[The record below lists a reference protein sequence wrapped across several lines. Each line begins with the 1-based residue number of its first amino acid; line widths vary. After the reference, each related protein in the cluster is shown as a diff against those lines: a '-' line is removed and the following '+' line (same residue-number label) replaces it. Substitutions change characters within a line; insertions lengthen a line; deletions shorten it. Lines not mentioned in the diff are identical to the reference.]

1 MKWNQLLRKEFTEI
15 IKSKKILIPIIAVL
29 FVPILY
35 AGMFL
40 WAFWDPYKQLDD
52 LPVAVVN
59 LDKGAVFDGKPIEV
73 GKGLVDNLKDNK
85 SFKWEFVSEKEAKK
99 GMEGRKYYMLVR
111 IPDDF
116 SSNAT
121 TLLKDDPKPLN
132 LEYIPNESL
141 NFLSSQIGG
150 TAIEKIKGEV
160 ASTLTKTYAE
170 KMFDSIQ
177 DVSKGLADGAEG
189 ANKLHDGSSELH
201 DGSSKV
207 TDGLHTLQGK
217 SGEMKDGVQR
227 LADGSNK
234 LVDGSGKVTNGLN
247 TLNSKT
253 GEMQIGIGKLV
264 DGSGKV
270 TDGLHVLNSNAG
282 IGKLVDGSG
291 KVTDGLHVLN
301 SNAGIGKLVDG
312 SGKVTDGLHALNSN
326 AGIGKLVDGS
336 GQVTNGLNTLNSKTS
351 EMQTG
356 IRKLVD
362 GSGKVAAGLNT
373 LNSKTGEMQKGIG
386 ELRDG
391 SEKVTGGLNK
401 LVSKSGE
408 LKTGTTDLS
417 NGMGKLV
424 EGQTQLEK
432 GSQEIQ
438 KGLQDL
444 NNNIQNSAAGL
455 EEMQSKVPSILN
467 TVNEKIDGAG
477 ANVNQLNELT
487 QSTAGDAKTAAQDV
501 ANLQKQIESL
511 PKEYQEQLQPFI
523 TGAVKSAAT
532 VQKKA
537 AGVAGGTNKLNEE
550 VKQLKGE
557 IHQTT
562 NGLQNKLPNPAGM
575 KALAGGVEKLT
586 NAQNEFVSKFHVFG
600 EGLDKAKIGADKL
613 KDGSVQLID
622 GVTQLQSGSGQV
634 TGGLGMLSERANQM
648 AGGVN
653 QLVDGSSQVTGGLGT
668 LSERANQMAGGINQ
682 LADGSS
688 QVTGGLGTL
697 SVGVTKLADGSNQV
711 TGGLDTLSVGVTKL
725 ADGSNQVTGGLDTLS
740 VGVSKLA
747 DGSSQVTGG
756 LGTLSAGANQMS
768 GGITQLADGS
778 GQVTTGLGTL
788 NGGLNKMS
796 TGSTQLIDGVNK
808 LADGSGKVTDGLVK
822 VNDGSGE
829 LAEKLGEGA
838 EKTGEVKG
846 TDKTYD
852 MFASPVKVKTEKMA
866 EVPNYG
872 TGFTPYFLSLGLFVG
887 ALLLS
892 IVYPLRDTVS
902 VPKSGF
908 SWFISKFGVLL
919 SVGII
924 QAIVADVI
932 LLFGL
937 GVEVQSIPYFI
948 LFSIVTSLAFIALIQ
963 CLVTAFGDAGRFI
976 AIITLIMQLT
986 TSAGTFPLELIPKF
1000 LQPFNAWLPMTYSVS
1015 GLKAVVSSGDFDF
1028 MWQNIGM
1035 LMIFIVVLSLGTIAS
1050 LTLMHKRQF
1059 KNVAENQSVE
1069 A

>member
-1 MKWNQLLRKEFTEI
+1 MKGNQLLRKEFTQI

-73 GKGLVDNLKDNK
+73 GKGLVDNLKDNT

-160 ASTLTKTYAE
+160 SSTLTKTYAE

-217 SGEMKDGVQR
+217 SGEMKDGVQK
-227 LADGSNK
+227 LADGSNKLVDGSGKVTVGLNTLNSKTGEVQIGIGK

-253 GEMQIGIGKLV
+253 SEMQTGIGKLI

-270 TDGLHVLNSNAG
+270 TD
-282 IGKLVDGSG
+282 
-291 KVTDGLHVLN
+291 
-301 SNAGIGKLVDG
+301 
-312 SGKVTDGLHALNSN
+312 
-326 AGIGKLVDGS
+326 
-336 GQVTNGLNTLNSKTS
+336 
-351 EMQTG
+351 
-356 IRKLVD
+356 
-362 GSGKVAAGLNT
+362 GLNT
-373 LNSKTGEMQKGIG
+373 LNSKTGEMQKGID
-386 ELRDG
+386 ELHDG

-417 NGMGKLV
+417 NGMEQLV
-424 EGQTQLEK
+424 GGQRQFEEA
-432 GSQEIQ
+432 SQKIE

-444 NNNIQNSAAGL
+444 NSKVKSSAAAL
-455 EEMQSKVPSILN
+455 EEMQSKGN
-467 TVNEKIDGAG
+467 TVKEKIDGAG

-487 QSTAGDAKTAAQDV
+487 QSTAGDAKNAAQDV

-523 TGAVKSAAT
+523 TSAVKNTAT
-532 VQKKA
+532 VQQKA

-557 IHQTT
+557 INQKTSD
-562 NGLQNKLPNPAGM
+562 GQNKLLNAAELQSLTVDIERLSSAQTGF
-575 KALAGGVEKLT
+575 VEKFQGFGVKLN
-586 NAQNEFVSKFHVFG
+586 NAKEGANTFKNESGH
-600 EGLDKAKIGADKL
+600 LIDAINQLA
-613 KDGSVQLID
+613 DGSD
-622 GVTQLQSGSGQV
+622 KV
-634 TGGLGMLSERANQM
+634 TGGLGALSAGANQM

-653 QLVDGSSQVTGGLGT
+653 QL
-668 LSERANQMAGGINQ
+668 AN
-682 LADGSS
+682 
-688 QVTGGLGTL
+688 
-697 SVGVTKLADGSNQV
+697 
-711 TGGLDTLSVGVTKL
+711 
-725 ADGSNQVTGGLDTLS
+725 
-740 VGVSKLA
+740 
-747 DGSSQVTGG
+747 GSSQVTGG
-756 LGTLSAGANQMS
+756 LGTLSAGANQMA
-768 GGITQLADGS
+768 GGVNQLANGSSQVTGGLGTLSVGTNQMAGGVNQLADGS
-778 GQVTTGLGTL
+778 NQVTTGLGTL

-892 IVYPLRDTVS
+892 IVYPLRDTVG

-924 QAIVADVI
+924 QAVVADII

-976 AIITLIMQLT
+976 AIITLIIQLT

-1015 GLKAVVSSGDFDF
+1015 GLKAVVSSGDFNF

-1050 LTLMHKRQF
+1050 LTWMHKRQF
-1059 KNVAENQSVE
+1059 RNIDENQSIE

>member
-1 MKWNQLLRKEFTEI
+1 MKWHKLLSKEFAEI

-40 WAFWDPYKQLDD
+40 WAFWDPYEQLDD

-59 LDKGAVFDGKPIEV
+59 LDKGAELDGKPIEV

-85 SFKWEFVSEKEAKK
+85 SFKWEFVSEKEAKE

-160 ASTLTKTYAE
+160 SSTLTKTYAE
-170 KMFDSIQ
+170 KMFDSIK

-217 SGEMKDGVQR
+217 SGEMKDGVQK

-234 LVDGSGKVTNGLN
+234 LQDGSGKVTDGLN

-253 GEMQIGIGKLV
+253 GEMQTGIGKLQ

-282 IGKLVDGSG
+282 IGKLQDGSG

-326 AGIGKLVDGS
+326 AGIGKL
-336 GQVTNGLNTLNSKTS
+336 L
-351 EMQTG
+351 
-356 IRKLVD
+356 D
-362 GSGKVAAGLNT
+362 GSGKVTDGLNT

-391 SEKVTGGLNK
+391 SEKVTDGLNK

-417 NGMGKLV
+417 NGMEQLV
-424 EGQTQLEK
+424 GGQSQLEEV
-432 GSQEIQ
+432 SQKIE
-438 KGLQDL
+438 KGLEDL
-444 NNNIQNSAAGL
+444 NRTVKNSAAGL
-455 EEMQSKVPSILN
+455 EEMQSKGPSILN

-523 TGAVKSAAT
+523 TSAVKSTAT
-532 VQKKA
+532 VQQKA
-537 AGVAGGTNKLNEE
+537 TGVASGTNKLNEE

-557 IHQTT
+557 IDQKTSDA
-562 NGLQNKLPNPAGM
+562 QNKLPNTAKLHSLTDGI
-575 KALAGGVEKLT
+575 EKLASAQKGFVENFQGFGKNL
-586 NAQNEFVSKFHVFG
+586 NAAKEGANKFKNESG
-600 EGLDKAKIGADKL
+600 
-613 KDGSVQLID
+613 QLID
-622 GVTQLQSGSGQV
+622 AINQLADGSGKV
-634 TGGLGMLSERANQM
+634 TGGLDTLSAGANQM
-648 AGGVN
+648 AGGVTK
-653 QLVDGSSQVTGGLGT
+653 LADGSSQVTGGLGT
-668 LSERANQMAGGINQ
+668 LSGGVSK
-682 LADGSS
+682 LADGSGK
-688 QVTGGLGTL
+688 VTGGLGTL

-711 TGGLDTLSVGVTKL
+711 TGGLG
-725 ADGSNQVTGGLDTLS
+725 TLS
-740 VGVSKLA
+740 VGVSKLT

-756 LGTLSAGANQMS
+756 LGTLSVGTNKIIGGVNQL
-768 GGITQLADGS
+768 TDGS

-822 VNDGSGE
+822 VNDGSGT

-892 IVYPLRDTVS
+892 IVYPLRDTVG

-932 LLFGL
+932 LLFWL

-948 LFSIVTSLAFIALIQ
+948 LFSIVTSLAFISLIQ

-976 AIITLIMQLT
+976 AIITLIIQLT
-986 TSAGTFPLELIPKF
+986 TSAGTFPLELIPKY

-1015 GLKAVVSSGDFDF
+1015 GLKAVVSSGDFNF
-1028 MWQNIGM
+1028 MWQNIGI

-1050 LTLMHKRQF
+1050 LTWMHKRQF
-1059 KNVAENQSVE
+1059 KNIAENQSIE

>member
-73 GKGLVDNLKDNK
+73 GKGLVDNLKDNT
-85 SFKWEFVSEKEAKK
+85 SFKWEFVSEKEAKQ

-160 ASTLTKTYAE
+160 SSTLTKTYAE

-189 ANKLHDGSSELH
+189 ANKLYDGSSELH

-217 SGEMKDGVQR
+217 SGEMKDGVGK

-270 TDGLHVLNSNAG
+270 T
-282 IGKLVDGSG
+282 
-291 KVTDGLHVLN
+291 
-301 SNAGIGKLVDG
+301 
-312 SGKVTDGLHALNSN
+312 
-326 AGIGKLVDGS
+326 
-336 GQVTNGLNTLNSKTS
+336 NGLNTLNSKTS

-356 IRKLVD
+356 IGKLVD
-362 GSGKVAAGLNT
+362 GSGKVTNGLNT
-373 LNSKTGEMQKGIG
+373 LNSKTG

-408 LKTGTTDLS
+408 LQTGTTDLS

-424 EGQTQLEK
+424 EGKSQLEE
-432 GSQEIQ
+432 GSQAIQ

-444 NNNIQNSAAGL
+444 NSNVQKSAAGL

-523 TGAVKSAAT
+523 TSAVKSTAT
-532 VQKKA
+532 VQQKA

-562 NGLQNKLPNPAGM
+562 NGLQNQLPNPAGV
-575 KALAGGVEKLT
+575 KNLAGGIAKLT
-586 NAQNEFVSKFHVFG
+586 SAQNEFVSKFHGFG
-600 EGLDKAKIGADKL
+600 EGLDNAKIGADKL

-622 GVTQLQSGSGQV
+622 GVTQLQSGSGKV
-634 TGGLGMLSERANQM
+634 TAGLGQLS
-648 AGGVN
+648 GGVN
-653 QLVDGSSQVTGGLGT
+653 QL
-668 LSERANQMAGGINQ
+668 AN
-682 LADGSS
+682 
-688 QVTGGLGTL
+688 
-697 SVGVTKLADGSNQV
+697 
-711 TGGLDTLSVGVTKL
+711 
-725 ADGSNQVTGGLDTLS
+725 
-740 VGVSKLA
+740 
-747 DGSSQVTGG
+747 GSSQVTGG
-756 LGTLSAGANQMS
+756 LGTLSAGANQMA
-768 GGITQLADGS
+768 GGVNQLADGS
-778 GQVTTGLGTL
+778 NQVTTGLGDL
-788 NGGLNKMS
+788 NGGLNQMS

-892 IVYPLRDTVS
+892 IVYPLRDTVG

-976 AIITLIMQLT
+976 AIITLIIQLT

-1028 MWQNIGM
+1028 MWQNVGV

-1050 LTLMHKRQF
+1050 LTWMHKRQF
-1059 KNVAENQSVE
+1059 RNIAENQSIE

>member
-1 MKWNQLLRKEFTEI
+1 MKWHKLLSKEFAEI

-40 WAFWDPYKQLDD
+40 WAFWDPYEQLDD

-59 LDKGAVFDGKPIEV
+59 LDKGAELDGKPIEV

-85 SFKWEFVSEKEAKK
+85 SFKWEFVSEKEAKE

-121 TLLKDDPKPLN
+121 TVLKDDPKPLN

-150 TAIEKIKGEV
+150 TAIEKIKSEV
-160 ASTLTKTYAE
+160 SSTLTKTYAE
-170 KMFDSIQ
+170 KMFDSIK
-177 DVSKGLADGAEG
+177 DVSKGLADGADG
-189 ANKLHDGSSELH
+189 ANKLHDGTGELH

-207 TDGLHTLQGK
+207 TDGLYTLQGK
-217 SGEMKDGVQR
+217 SGEMKDGVQK
-227 LADGSNK
+227 LADGSSK
-234 LVDGSGKVTNGLN
+234 LLDGSGKVTDGLN

-253 GEMQIGIGKLV
+253 GEIQTGIGKL
-264 DGSGKV
+264 
-270 TDGLHVLNSNAG
+270 
-282 IGKLVDGSG
+282 
-291 KVTDGLHVLN
+291 
-301 SNAGIGKLVDG
+301 
-312 SGKVTDGLHALNSN
+312 
-326 AGIGKLVDGS
+326 
-336 GQVTNGLNTLNSKTS
+336 Q
-351 EMQTG
+351 
-356 IRKLVD
+356 
-362 GSGKVAAGLNT
+362 
-373 LNSKTGEMQKGIG
+373 
-386 ELRDG
+386 DG
-391 SEKVTGGLNK
+391 SEKVTGGLNT
-401 LVSKSGE
+401 LVNKSGE
-408 LKTGTTDLS
+408 LKTGTNELA
-417 NGMGKLV
+417 NGMEKLV
-424 EGQTQLEK
+424 GGQSQLE
-432 GSQEIQ
+432 GASQKIE
-438 KGLQDL
+438 KGLQEL
-444 NNNIQNSAAGL
+444 NSTVKNSVAGL
-455 EEMQSKVPSILN
+455 EGMRSKVPSILN

-477 ANVNQLNELT
+477 ENVNQLNEFT

-511 PKEYQEQLQPFI
+511 PKEYQEQLQPYI
-523 TGAVKSAAT
+523 ANATKSTAT
-532 VQKKA
+532 VQQKA
-537 AGVAGGTNKLNEE
+537 IGVAGGTNKLNEE

-557 IHQTT
+557 INQTT
-562 NGLQNKLPNPAGM
+562 SEMQNKLPNSE
-575 KALAGGVEKLT
+575 GVKTLTDGIEKLM
-586 NAQNEFVSKFHVFG
+586 NAQNEFVSKFHGFG
-600 EGLDKAKIGADKL
+600 EGLSNAKVGVDKL
-613 KDGSVQLID
+613 NNGSGQLID
-622 GVTQLQSGSGQV
+622 GVTQLADGSSKV
-634 TGGLGMLSERANQM
+634 TGGLGS
-648 AGGVN
+648 
-653 QLVDGSSQVTGGLGT
+653 
-668 LSERANQMAGGINQ
+668 
-682 LADGSS
+682 
-688 QVTGGLGTL
+688 L
-697 SVGVTKLADGSNQV
+697 SV
-711 TGGLDTLSVGVTKL
+711 
-725 ADGSNQVTGGLDTLS
+725 
-740 VGVSKLA
+740 
-747 DGSSQVTGG
+747 
-756 LGTLSAGANQMS
+756 GANQMT

-778 GQVTTGLGTL
+778 NQVTTGLGTL

-808 LADGSGKVTDGLVK
+808 LTDGSGKVTDGLVK
-822 VNDGSGE
+822 VNDGSGT

-892 IVYPLRDTVS
+892 IVYPLRDTVG

-932 LLFGL
+932 LLFWL

-948 LFSIVTSLAFIALIQ
+948 LFSIVTSLAFISLIQ

-976 AIITLIMQLT
+976 AIITLIIQLT
-986 TSAGTFPLELIPKF
+986 TSAGTFPLELIPKY

-1015 GLKAVVSSGDFDF
+1015 GFKAVVSSGDFNF
-1028 MWQNIGM
+1028 MWQNIGI
-1035 LMIFIVVLSLGTIAS
+1035 LMIFIVVLSIGTIAS

-1059 KNVAENQSVE
+1059 KNIADNQSIE

>member
-73 GKGLVDNLKDNK
+73 GKGLVDNLKDNT

-111 IPDDF
+111 IPDNF

-160 ASTLTKTYAE
+160 SSTLTKTYAE

-217 SGEMKDGVQR
+217 SGEMKDGV
-227 LADGSNK
+227 GK
-234 LVDGSGKVTNGLN
+234 LYDGSGKVTAGLN

-253 GEMQIGIGKLV
+253 GEMQIGVGKLV

-291 KVTDGLHVLN
+291 KVTEGLHALN

-312 SGKVTDGLHALNSN
+312 SGKVTDGL
-326 AGIGKLVDGS
+326 
-336 GQVTNGLNTLNSKTS
+336 NTLNSKTS

-356 IRKLVD
+356 IGKLVD
-362 GSGKVAAGLNT
+362 GSGKVTEGLIT
-373 LNSKTGEMQKGIG
+373 LNSKTGEMQKGID
-386 ELRDG
+386 ELHDG

-417 NGMGKLV
+417 NGMEQLAG
-424 EGQTQLEK
+424 GQSQLEEA
-432 GSQEIQ
+432 SQKIE

-444 NNNIQNSAAGL
+444 NSKVKSSAAAL
-455 EEMQSKVPSILN
+455 DEMQSKGPSILN

-477 ANVNQLNELT
+477 ANVNQLHELT

-523 TGAVKSAAT
+523 TSAVKSTAT
-532 VQKKA
+532 VQQKA

-557 IHQTT
+557 INQKT
-562 NGLQNKLPNPAGM
+562 GDGQSKLPNPAELKSLTVGIDQLSSAQ
-575 KALAGGVEKLT
+575 KGFVEKF
-586 NAQNEFVSKFHVFG
+586 QGFG
-600 EGLDKAKIGADKL
+600 AKLNTAKEGANKL
-613 KDGSVQLID
+613 KNESGQLID
-622 GVTQLQSGSGQV
+622 AINQLADGSGKV
-634 TGGLGMLSERANQM
+634 TGGLDKLSAGANQM

-653 QLVDGSSQVTGGLGT
+653 QLADGSSQVTGGLGT
-668 LSERANQMAGGINQ
+668 LSAGANQMVGGVNQ

-697 SVGVTKLADGSNQV
+697 SVGVTKLADGSSQV
-711 TGGLDTLSVGVTKL
+711 TGGLGTVSVGVSKL
-725 ADGSNQVTGGLDTLS
+725 ADGSNQVTGGL
-740 VGVSKLA
+740 
-747 DGSSQVTGG
+747 
-756 LGTLSAGANQMS
+756 GTLSAGAGQMT
-768 GGITQLADGS
+768 GGITQLANGS
-778 GQVTTGLGTL
+778 DQVTTGLSAL
-788 NGGLNKMS
+788 S

-892 IVYPLRDTVS
+892 IVYPLRDTVG

-976 AIITLIMQLT
+976 AIITLIIQLT

-1015 GLKAVVSSGDFDF
+1015 GLKAVVSSGDFNF
-1028 MWQNIGM
+1028 MWQNVGI

-1050 LTLMHKRQF
+1050 LTWMHKRQF
-1059 KNVAENQSVE
+1059 RNIAENQSIE

>member
-1 MKWNQLLRKEFTEI
+1 MKGNQLLRKEFTQI

-73 GKGLVDNLKDNK
+73 GKGLVDNLKDNT

-121 TLLKDDPKPLN
+121 TLLKDEPKPLN

-189 ANKLHDGSSELH
+189 ASKLHDGSNELH

-207 TDGLHTLQGK
+207 TDGLHALQGK
-217 SGEMKDGVQR
+217 SGEMKDGVQK

-247 TLNSKT
+247 VLNSKT
-253 GEMQIGIGKLV
+253 GEMQVGIGKLV

-291 KVTDGLHVLN
+291 KVT
-301 SNAGIGKLVDG
+301 
-312 SGKVTDGLHALNSN
+312 
-326 AGIGKLVDGS
+326 
-336 GQVTNGLNTLNSKTS
+336 NGLNMLNSKTS

-356 IRKLVD
+356 IGKLQD
-362 GSGKVAAGLNT
+362 GSQKVTAGLNT
-373 LNSKTGEMQKGIG
+373 LDGKTGEMQTGIG
-386 ELRDG
+386 KLQDG
-391 SEKVTGGLNK
+391 SKKVTNGLNT
-401 LVSKSGE
+401 LVSQSGE
-408 LKTGTTDLS
+408 LKTGTIDLS
-417 NGMGKLV
+417 NGMEQLV
-424 EGQTQLEK
+424 GGQRQLE
-432 GSQEIQ
+432 GASQKIE
-438 KGLQDL
+438 KGLEDL
-444 NNNIQNSAAGL
+444 DRTVKNSAADL
-455 EEMQSKVPSILN
+455 KEMQSKGPSILN
-467 TVNEKIDGAG
+467 TVNEKINGAG
-477 ANVNQLNELT
+477 ANVNQLNEFT
-487 QSTAGDAKTAAQDV
+487 QSTAGDAKNAAQDV

-523 TGAVKSAAT
+523 TSAVKSTAT
-532 VQKKA
+532 VQQKA

-550 VKQLKGE
+550 VKQLKSE
-557 IHQTT
+557 INQKT
-562 NGLQNKLPNPAGM
+562 GDSQNKLPNT
-575 KALAGGVEKLT
+575 EKLDSLT
-586 NAQNEFVSKFHVFG
+586 NSIEKLVGVQKVFIGDFQEFGKKLNEAKEGANKFKNESG
-600 EGLDKAKIGADKL
+600 
-613 KDGSVQLID
+613 QLID
-622 GVTQLQSGSGQV
+622 AINQLADGSGKV
-634 TGGLGMLSERANQM
+634 TGGLDILSAGANQM

-653 QLVDGSSQVTGGLGT
+653 QLADGSSQVTGGLDT
-668 LSERANQMAGGINQ
+668 LSAGANQMAGGVNQ

-697 SVGVTKLADGSNQV
+697 SVGVTKLADGS
-711 TGGLDTLSVGVTKL
+711 
-725 ADGSNQVTGGLDTLS
+725 
-740 VGVSKLA
+740 
-747 DGSSQVTGG
+747 SQVTGG
-756 LGTLSAGANQMS
+756 LGTLSVGANQMA
-768 GGITQLADGS
+768 GGVTQLADGS
-778 GQVTTGLGTL
+778 GQVTTGLGNL

-892 IVYPLRDTVS
+892 IVYPLRDTVG

-924 QAIVADVI
+924 QAVVADVI

-976 AIITLIMQLT
+976 AIITLIIQLT

-1028 MWQNIGM
+1028 MWQNVGV

-1050 LTLMHKRQF
+1050 LTWMHKRQF
-1059 KNVAENQSVE
+1059 KNIAENQSVE

>member
-1 MKWNQLLRKEFTEI
+1 MKGNQLLRKEFTEI

-121 TLLKDDPKPLN
+121 TLLKDNPKPLN

-150 TAIEKIKGEV
+150 TAIEKIKTEV
-160 ASTLTKTYAE
+160 SSTLTKTYAE

-217 SGEMKDGVQR
+217 SGEMKDGVQK

-234 LVDGSGKVTNGLN
+234 LQDGSGKVTAGLN
-247 TLNSKT
+247 TLNSKN
-253 GEMQIGIGKLV
+253 GIGKLQ

-270 TDGLHVLNSNAG
+270 TDGLN
-282 IGKLVDGSG
+282 
-291 KVTDGLHVLN
+291 
-301 SNAGIGKLVDG
+301 
-312 SGKVTDGLHALNSN
+312 
-326 AGIGKLVDGS
+326 
-336 GQVTNGLNTLNSKTS
+336 
-351 EMQTG
+351 M
-356 IRKLVD
+356 
-362 GSGKVAAGLNT
+362 
-373 LNSKTGEMQKGIG
+373 LNSKTGEMQKGIS

-391 SEKVTGGLNK
+391 SEKVTNGLSI
-401 LVSKSGE
+401 LVSKTGE
-408 LKTGTTDLS
+408 LQTGTTELS
-417 NGMGKLV
+417 NGMEKLAG
-424 EGQTQLEK
+424 GQSQLEK

-438 KGLQDL
+438 KGLQEL
-444 NNNIQNSAAGL
+444 NNKVQNSVAGL
-455 EEMQSKVPSILN
+455 GEMQSKVPSILN
-467 TVNEKIDGAG
+467 TVTEKIDGAVE
-477 ANVNQLNELT
+477 NVNQLNELT
-487 QSTAGDAKTAAQDV
+487 QSTARDAKTAVQDV

-523 TGAVKSAAT
+523 TNAVKSTAT
-532 VQKKA
+532 VQQKA

-557 IHQTT
+557 ISEKTSGMQS
-562 NGLQNKLPNPAGM
+562 KMPNPEEVGNLTSGI
-575 KALAGGVEKLT
+575 KTLT
-586 NAQNEFVSKFHVFG
+586 NAQNEFVSKFHGLG
-600 EGLDKAKIGADKL
+600 EGLGNAKVGADKL
-613 KDGSVQLID
+613 KNGSGQLID
-622 GVTQLQSGSGQV
+622 GVNQLFDGSGK
-634 TGGLGMLSERANQM
+634 
-648 AGGVN
+648 
-653 QLVDGSSQVTGGLGT
+653 VTGGLGT
-668 LSERANQMAGGINQ
+668 LSVGANQMAGGINQ

-711 TGGLDTLSVGVTKL
+711 T
-725 ADGSNQVTGGLDTLS
+725 
-740 VGVSKLA
+740 
-747 DGSSQVTGG
+747 
-756 LGTLSAGANQMS
+756 
-768 GGITQLADGS
+768 
-778 GQVTTGLGTL
+778 TGLGTL

-808 LADGSGKVTDGLVK
+808 LADGSGQVTDGLVK

-852 MFASPVKVKTEKMA
+852 MFANPVKVKTEKMA

-892 IVYPLRDTVS
+892 IVYPLRDTVG

-908 SWFISKFGVLL
+908 SWFLSKFGVLL

-924 QAIVADVI
+924 QAVVADVI

-948 LFSIVTSLAFIALIQ
+948 LFSIITSLAFIALIQ

-976 AIITLIMQLT
+976 AIITLIIQLT
-986 TSAGTFPLELIPKF
+986 TSAGTFPLELIPKL

-1015 GLKAVVSSGDFDF
+1015 GLKAVVSSGDFNF
-1028 MWQNIGM
+1028 MWQNIGI
-1035 LMIFIVVLSLGTIAS
+1035 LMIFIVVLSIGTIAS
-1050 LTLMHKRQF
+1050 LTWMHKRQF
-1059 KNVAENQSVE
+1059 KNIAENQSVE

>member
-73 GKGLVDNLKDNK
+73 GKGLVDNLKDNT

-111 IPDDF
+111 IPDNF

-160 ASTLTKTYAE
+160 SSTLTKTYAE

-217 SGEMKDGVQR
+217 SGEMKDGVQK

-270 TDGLHVLNSNAG
+270 T
-282 IGKLVDGSG
+282 
-291 KVTDGLHVLN
+291 
-301 SNAGIGKLVDG
+301 
-312 SGKVTDGLHALNSN
+312 
-326 AGIGKLVDGS
+326 
-336 GQVTNGLNTLNSKTS
+336 
-351 EMQTG
+351 
-356 IRKLVD
+356 
-362 GSGKVAAGLNT
+362 AGLNT
-373 LNSKTGEMQKGIG
+373 LNNKTGEMQKGIG
-386 ELRDG
+386 ELHDG
-391 SEKVTGGLNK
+391 SEKVTAGLNK

-408 LKTGTTDLS
+408 LQKGTTDLS

-424 EGQTQLEK
+424 EGQSQLEE
-432 GSQEIQ
+432 GSQAIQ

-444 NNNIQNSAAGL
+444 NSNVQKSAAGL

-487 QSTAGDAKTAAQDV
+487 QSTAGDAKTATQDV

-523 TGAVKSAAT
+523 TSAVKSTAT
-532 VQKKA
+532 VQQKA

-557 IHQTT
+557 IHQKT
-562 NGLQNKLPNPAGM
+562 NGLQNQLPNPAGV
-575 KALAGGVEKLT
+575 KNLAGGIAKLT
-586 NAQNEFVSKFHVFG
+586 SAQNEFVSKFHGFG
-600 EGLDKAKIGADKL
+600 EGLDNAKIGADKL

-622 GVTQLQSGSGQV
+622 GVAQLQSGSGKV
-634 TGGLGMLSERANQM
+634 TAGLGQLSAGANQM
-648 AGGVN
+648 AGGV
-653 QLVDGSSQVTGGLGT
+653 
-668 LSERANQMAGGINQ
+668 NQ

-697 SVGVTKLADGSNQV
+697 SVGANQMAGGVNQLADGSN
-711 TGGLDTLSVGVTKL
+711 
-725 ADGSNQVTGGLDTLS
+725 
-740 VGVSKLA
+740 
-747 DGSSQVTGG
+747 
-756 LGTLSAGANQMS
+756 
-768 GGITQLADGS
+768 
-778 GQVTTGLGTL
+778 QVTTGLGTL

-892 IVYPLRDTVS
+892 IVYPLRDTVG

-924 QAIVADVI
+924 QAIVADII

-976 AIITLIMQLT
+976 AIITLIIQLT

-1015 GLKAVVSSGDFDF
+1015 GLKAVVSSGDFNF
-1028 MWQNIGM
+1028 MWQNIGI

-1050 LTLMHKRQF
+1050 LTWMHKRQF
-1059 KNVAENQSVE
+1059 RNIAENQSIE

>member
-1 MKWNQLLRKEFTEI
+1 MKGNQLLRKEFTQI

-73 GKGLVDNLKDNK
+73 GKGLVDNLKDNT

-121 TLLKDDPKPLN
+121 TLLKDEPKPLN

-189 ANKLHDGSSELH
+189 ASKLHDGSSELH

-217 SGEMKDGVQR
+217 SGEMKDGVQK

-291 KVTDGLHVLN
+291 KVT
-301 SNAGIGKLVDG
+301 
-312 SGKVTDGLHALNSN
+312 
-326 AGIGKLVDGS
+326 
-336 GQVTNGLNTLNSKTS
+336 NGLNTLNSKTG

-356 IRKLVD
+356 IGKLID
-362 GSGKVAAGLNT
+362 GSGKVTDGLNT
-373 LNSKTGEMQKGIG
+373 LNSKTGEMQKGID
-386 ELRDG
+386 ELHDG

-408 LKTGTTDLS
+408 LKIGTTDLS
-417 NGMGKLV
+417 NGMEALV
-424 EGQTQLEK
+424 EGQRQLEK
-432 GSQEIQ
+432 WSQEIQ

-444 NNNIQNSAAGL
+444 SSNVQKSTAAL
-455 EEMQSKVPSILN
+455 EEMQSKDPAILS

-487 QSTAGDAKTAAQDV
+487 QSTARDAKNAAQDV
-501 ANLQKQIESL
+501 ADLQKQIESL
-511 PKEYQEQLQPFI
+511 PKEYQEQLQPFV
-523 TGAVKSAAT
+523 TSAIKNTTT
-532 VQKKA
+532 VQQKA

-557 IHQTT
+557 INQKTG
-562 NGLQNKLPNPAGM
+562 NGQSKLPNPAELQSLTVGIERLSS
-575 KALAGGVEKLT
+575 AQTGFVEKFQGFGVKLN
-586 NAQNEFVSKFHVFG
+586 NAKEGANTLKNESGH
-600 EGLDKAKIGADKL
+600 LIDAINQLA
-613 KDGSVQLID
+613 DGSD
-622 GVTQLQSGSGQV
+622 KV
-634 TGGLGMLSERANQM
+634 TGGLGALSAGANQM

-653 QLVDGSSQVTGGLGT
+653 QL
-668 LSERANQMAGGINQ
+668 AN
-682 LADGSS
+682 
-688 QVTGGLGTL
+688 
-697 SVGVTKLADGSNQV
+697 
-711 TGGLDTLSVGVTKL
+711 
-725 ADGSNQVTGGLDTLS
+725 
-740 VGVSKLA
+740 
-747 DGSSQVTGG
+747 GSSQVTGG
-756 LGTLSAGANQMS
+756 LGTLSAGANQMA
-768 GGITQLADGS
+768 GGVNQLANGSSQVTGGLGTLSVGVSKLADGSKQVTGGLGTLSVGVNQMAGGVTQLADGS
-778 GQVTTGLGTL
+778 GQVTTGIGTL

-892 IVYPLRDTVS
+892 IVYPLRDTVG

-924 QAIVADVI
+924 QAVVADVI

-976 AIITLIMQLT
+976 AIITLIIQLT

-1015 GLKAVVSSGDFDF
+1015 GLKAVVSSGDFNF
-1028 MWQNIGM
+1028 MWQNVGV

-1050 LTLMHKRQF
+1050 LTWMHKRQF
-1059 KNVAENQSVE
+1059 KNIAENQSVE

>member
-1 MKWNQLLRKEFTEI
+1 MKGNQLLRKEFTEI

-217 SGEMKDGVQR
+217 SGEIQTGI
-227 LADGSNK
+227 GK
-234 LVDGSGKVTNGLN
+234 LFDGSGKVTAGLN

-270 TDGLHVLNSNAG
+270 TNGLNTLNSKTSEMQAG

-291 KVTDGLHVLN
+291 KVTD
-301 SNAGIGKLVDG
+301 
-312 SGKVTDGLHALNSN
+312 
-326 AGIGKLVDGS
+326 
-336 GQVTNGLNTLNSKTS
+336 
-351 EMQTG
+351 
-356 IRKLVD
+356 
-362 GSGKVAAGLNT
+362 GLNT

-386 ELRDG
+386 ELHDG
-391 SEKVTGGLNK
+391 SEKLTGGLNK

-408 LKTGTTDLS
+408 LQTGTTDLS
-417 NGMGKLV
+417 NGMEQLV
-424 EGQTQLEK
+424 GGQNQLEVA
-432 GSQEIQ
+432 SQKIE

-444 NNNIQNSAAGL
+444 NSKVKSSAAGL
-455 EEMQSKVPSILN
+455 EEIQSKGPSILN

-487 QSTAGDAKTAAQDV
+487 QSTAGDAKNAEQEV
-501 ANLQKQIESL
+501 VNLQKQIESL

-523 TGAVKSAAT
+523 TSAVKSTAT
-532 VQKKA
+532 VQQKA

-557 IHQTT
+557 INQKTSDA
-562 NGLQNKLPNPAGM
+562 QNKLPNTAKLDSLTEGI
-575 KALAGGVEKLT
+575 EKLAS
-586 NAQNEFVSKFHVFG
+586 AQKGFVENFQGFGKNLNVAKEGANKFKNESG
-600 EGLDKAKIGADKL
+600 
-613 KDGSVQLID
+613 QLID
-622 GVTQLQSGSGQV
+622 AINQLADGSGKV
-634 TGGLGMLSERANQM
+634 TGGLGALSAGANQM
-648 AGGVN
+648 AGGVH
-653 QLVDGSSQVTGGLGT
+653 QLADGSSQVTGGLGQ
-668 LSERANQMAGGINQ
+668 LSAGANQMAGGVNQ

-697 SVGVTKLADGSNQV
+697 SVG
-711 TGGLDTLSVGVTKL
+711 
-725 ADGSNQVTGGLDTLS
+725 
-740 VGVSKLA
+740 
-747 DGSSQVTGG
+747 
-756 LGTLSAGANQMS
+756 ANQMA
-768 GGITQLADGS
+768 GGVNQLADGS

-788 NGGLNKMS
+788 S

-892 IVYPLRDTVS
+892 IVYPLRDTVG

-948 LFSIVTSLAFIALIQ
+948 LFSIITSLAFIALIQ

-1028 MWQNIGM
+1028 MWKNIGI
-1035 LMIFIVVLSLGTIAS
+1035 LMIFIVVLSFGTIVS
-1050 LTLMHKRQF
+1050 LTLMHKRKF
-1059 KNVAENQSVE
+1059 KNVLENQSVE

>member
-73 GKGLVDNLKDNK
+73 GKGLVDNLKDNT

-111 IPDDF
+111 IPNDF

-160 ASTLTKTYAE
+160 SSTLTKTYAE

-217 SGEMKDGVQR
+217 SGEMKDGAQK

-234 LVDGSGKVTNGLN
+234 LVAGSGKVTSGLN
-247 TLNSKT
+247 TLS
-253 GEMQIGIGKLV
+253 
-264 DGSGKV
+264 
-270 TDGLHVLNSNAG
+270 
-282 IGKLVDGSG
+282 
-291 KVTDGLHVLN
+291 
-301 SNAGIGKLVDG
+301 
-312 SGKVTDGLHALNSN
+312 
-326 AGIGKLVDGS
+326 
-336 GQVTNGLNTLNSKTS
+336 
-351 EMQTG
+351 
-356 IRKLVD
+356 
-362 GSGKVAAGLNT
+362 
-373 LNSKTGEMQKGIG
+373 SKTGEMQKGIS

-391 SEKVTGGLNK
+391 SEKVTNGLS
-401 LVSKSGE
+401 LLASKTGE
-408 LKTGTTDLS
+408 LKTGTTELS
-417 NGMGKLV
+417 NGMEKLAG
-424 EGQTQLEK
+424 GQIQLEK

-438 KGLQDL
+438 KGLQELDSKVK
-444 NNNIQNSAAGL
+444 ISAAGL
-455 EEMQSKVPSILN
+455 EEMQAKVPTILN
-467 TVNEKIDGAG
+467 KVNEKIDGAEK
-477 ANVNQLNELT
+477 NVNQLNGFT
-487 QSTAGDAKTAAQDV
+487 QSTAGDAKNAAQDV

-511 PKEYQEQLQPFI
+511 PKEYQEQLQPYI
-523 TGAVKSAAT
+523 TNAAKSTAT
-532 VQKKA
+532 VQQK
-537 AGVAGGTNKLNEE
+537 VAVVSGGTKQLNEE
-550 VKQLKGE
+550 VNQLKGE
-557 IHQTT
+557 INQKASEM
-562 NGLQNKLPNPAGM
+562 QNKLPNS
-575 KALAGGVEKLT
+575 GGINTLTDGITKLM
-586 NAQNEFVSKFHVFG
+586 NAQNEFVSKFHGFG
-600 EGLDKAKIGADKL
+600 EGLNNAKVGANNLNKASD
-613 KDGSVQLID
+613 QLID
-622 GVTQLQSGSGQV
+622 GVTQL
-634 TGGLGMLSERANQM
+634 
-648 AGGVN
+648 
-653 QLVDGSSQVTGGLGT
+653 
-668 LSERANQMAGGINQ
+668 
-682 LADGSS
+682 ADGSS
-688 QVTGGLGTL
+688 
-697 SVGVTKLADGSNQV
+697 K
-711 TGGLDTLSVGVTKL
+711 
-725 ADGSNQVTGGLDTLS
+725 
-740 VGVSKLA
+740 
-747 DGSSQVTGG
+747 VTGG

-768 GGITQLADGS
+768 GGITQLTDGS
-778 GQVTTGLGTL
+778 SQVTTGLGTL
-788 NGGLNKMS
+788 NGGLNQMS

-892 IVYPLRDTVS
+892 IVYPLRDTVG

-932 LLFGL
+932 LLFEL

-1028 MWQNIGM
+1028 MWQNIGV

-1059 KNVAENQSVE
+1059 KNIAENQSAE

>member
-73 GKGLVDNLKDNK
+73 GKGLVDNLKDNT

-111 IPDDF
+111 IPNDF

-160 ASTLTKTYAE
+160 SSTLTKTYAE

-217 SGEMKDGVQR
+217 SGEMKDGVGK

-234 LVDGSGKVTNGLN
+234 LVDGSGKVTAGLN

-270 TDGLHVLNSNAG
+270 T
-282 IGKLVDGSG
+282 
-291 KVTDGLHVLN
+291 
-301 SNAGIGKLVDG
+301 
-312 SGKVTDGLHALNSN
+312 
-326 AGIGKLVDGS
+326 
-336 GQVTNGLNTLNSKTS
+336 NGLNTLISKT
-351 EMQTG
+351 
-356 IRKLVD
+356 
-362 GSGKVAAGLNT
+362 
-373 LNSKTGEMQKGIG
+373 G

-391 SEKVTGGLNK
+391 SEKVTDGLNK

-417 NGMGKLV
+417 NGMEQLV
-424 EGQTQLEK
+424 GGQSQLEEA
-432 GSQEIQ
+432 SQKIE

-444 NNNIQNSAAGL
+444 NSKVKNSAAAL
-455 EEMQSKVPSILN
+455 EEMQSKGPSILN
-467 TVNEKIDGAG
+467 TVNEKIDEAG

-487 QSTAGDAKTAAQDV
+487 QSTAGDAKNAAQDV

-523 TGAVKSAAT
+523 TSAVKSTAT
-532 VQKKA
+532 VQQKA

-557 IHQTT
+557 IHQKT
-562 NGLQNKLPNPAGM
+562 NGLQNKLPNPAGV
-575 KALAGGVEKLT
+575 KTLVGGIEKLT
-586 NAQNEFVSKFHVFG
+586 NAQNEFVSKFHGFG
-600 EGLDKAKIGADKL
+600 EGLDNAKIGADKL

-622 GVTQLQSGSGQV
+622 GVTQLQSGSGKV
-634 TGGLGMLSERANQM
+634 TAGLGQLS
-648 AGGVN
+648 AGV
-653 QLVDGSSQVTGGLGT
+653 
-668 LSERANQMAGGINQ
+668 NQ

-697 SVGVTKLADGSNQV
+697 SVG
-711 TGGLDTLSVGVTKL
+711 
-725 ADGSNQVTGGLDTLS
+725 
-740 VGVSKLA
+740 
-747 DGSSQVTGG
+747 
-756 LGTLSAGANQMS
+756 ANQMS
-768 GGITQLADGS
+768 GGVNQLADGS
-778 GQVTTGLGTL
+778 SQVTTGLGTL

-892 IVYPLRDTVS
+892 IVYPLRDTVG

-924 QAIVADVI
+924 QAIVADII

-976 AIITLIMQLT
+976 AIITLIIQLT
-986 TSAGTFPLELIPKF
+986 TSAGTFPLELIPTF

-1015 GLKAVVSSGDFDF
+1015 GLKAVVSSGDFNF
-1028 MWQNIGM
+1028 MWQNIGV

-1050 LTLMHKRQF
+1050 LTWMHKRQF
-1059 KNVAENQSVE
+1059 RNIAENQSVE

>member
-85 SFKWEFVSEKEAKK
+85 NFKWEFVSEKEAKK

-121 TLLKDDPKPLN
+121 TLLKDNPKRLN

-150 TAIEKIKGEV
+150 TAIEKIKTEV
-160 ASTLTKTYAE
+160 SSTLTKTYAE
-170 KMFDSIQ
+170 KMFDSIK

-189 ANKLHDGSSELH
+189 ASKLHDGSSELH

-217 SGEMKDGVQR
+217 SGEIQTGV
-227 LADGSNK
+227 GK
-234 LVDGSGKVTNGLN
+234 LFDGSGKVTAGLN

-270 TDGLHVLNSNAG
+270 TNGLNTLNSKTSEMQAG

-291 KVTDGLHVLN
+291 KVTD
-301 SNAGIGKLVDG
+301 
-312 SGKVTDGLHALNSN
+312 
-326 AGIGKLVDGS
+326 
-336 GQVTNGLNTLNSKTS
+336 
-351 EMQTG
+351 
-356 IRKLVD
+356 
-362 GSGKVAAGLNT
+362 GLNT

-386 ELRDG
+386 ELHDG

-417 NGMGKLV
+417 NGMEQLV
-424 EGQTQLEK
+424 GGQNQLEVASEK
-432 GSQEIQ
+432 IE

-444 NNNIQNSAAGL
+444 NSKVKSSAAGL
-455 EEMQSKVPSILN
+455 EEIQSKGPSILN

-487 QSTAGDAKTAAQDV
+487 QSTAGDAKNAAQEV

-523 TGAVKSAAT
+523 TSAVKSTAT
-532 VQKKA
+532 VQQKA

-550 VKQLKGE
+550 VKQLKSE
-557 IHQTT
+557 INQKT
-562 NGLQNKLPNPAGM
+562 GDGQSKLPNAAELQSLTAGIEQLSSAQ
-575 KALAGGVEKLT
+575 KGFVEKFQGFGAKLNT
-586 NAQNEFVSKFHVFG
+586 AKEGANKFKNESG
-600 EGLDKAKIGADKL
+600 
-613 KDGSVQLID
+613 QLID
-622 GVTQLQSGSGQV
+622 AINQLADGSGQV
-634 TGGLGMLSERANQM
+634 TTGLDTLSAGANQM
-648 AGGVN
+648 AGGV
-653 QLVDGSSQVTGGLGT
+653 
-668 LSERANQMAGGINQ
+668 NQ

-688 QVTGGLGTL
+688 QVTGVLGQL
-697 SVGVTKLADGSNQV
+697 SAGANQMAGGVNQLADGSNQV
-711 TGGLDTLSVGVTKL
+711 TGGLGTLSVG
-725 ADGSNQVTGGLDTLS
+725 
-740 VGVSKLA
+740 
-747 DGSSQVTGG
+747 
-756 LGTLSAGANQMS
+756 ANQMA
-768 GGITQLADGS
+768 GGVNQLADGS

-788 NGGLNKMS
+788 SN
-796 TGSTQLIDGVNK
+796 GSTQLIDGVNK

-892 IVYPLRDTVS
+892 IVYPLRDTVG

-948 LFSIVTSLAFIALIQ
+948 LFSIITSLAFIALIQ

-1015 GLKAVVSSGDFDF
+1015 GLKAVVSSGDFNF

>member
-1 MKWNQLLRKEFTEI
+1 MKGNQLLRKEFTQI
-15 IKSKKILIPIIAVL
+15 IKSKKILIPIIVVL

-73 GKGLVDNLKDNK
+73 GKGLVDNLKDNT

-121 TLLKDDPKPLN
+121 TLLKDEPKPLN

-189 ANKLHDGSSELH
+189 ASKLHDGSSELH

-217 SGEMKDGVQR
+217 SGEMKDGVGK

-234 LVDGSGKVTNGLN
+234 LVDGSGKVTAGLN

-253 GEMQIGIGKLV
+253 GEMQVGIGKLQ
-264 DGSGKV
+264 DGSQKV
-270 TDGLHVLNSNAG
+270 TV
-282 IGKLVDGSG
+282 
-291 KVTDGLHVLN
+291 
-301 SNAGIGKLVDG
+301 
-312 SGKVTDGLHALNSN
+312 
-326 AGIGKLVDGS
+326 
-336 GQVTNGLNTLNSKTS
+336 GLNTLNSKTG

-356 IRKLVD
+356 IGKLID
-362 GSGKVAAGLNT
+362 GSRKVTDGLNT

-386 ELRDG
+386 ELHDG

-417 NGMGKLV
+417 NGMEQLV
-424 EGQTQLEK
+424 GGQSQLEVA
-432 GSQEIQ
+432 SQKIE

-444 NNNIQNSAAGL
+444 NSKVKSSAAGL
-455 EEMQSKVPSILN
+455 GEMQSKGN
-467 TVNEKIDGAG
+467 TVNEKIDEAG

-487 QSTAGDAKTAAQDV
+487 QSTAGDAKNAAQDV

-523 TGAVKSAAT
+523 TSAVKNTAT
-532 VQKKA
+532 VQQKA

-557 IHQTT
+557 INQKTSD
-562 NGLQNKLPNPAGM
+562 GQSKLPNAAELQSLTVGIERLSS
-575 KALAGGVEKLT
+575 AQTGFVEKFQGFGVKLN
-586 NAQNEFVSKFHVFG
+586 NAKEGANTFKNESG
-600 EGLDKAKIGADKL
+600 
-613 KDGSVQLID
+613 QLID
-622 GVTQLQSGSGQV
+622 AINQLADGSDKV
-634 TGGLGMLSERANQM
+634 TGGLGALSAGANQM

-653 QLVDGSSQVTGGLGT
+653 QLANGSSQVTGGLGT
-668 LSERANQMAGGINQ
+668 LSTGANQMAGGVNQ

-697 SVGVTKLADGSNQV
+697 SVGANQMAGGVNQLADGSN
-711 TGGLDTLSVGVTKL
+711 
-725 ADGSNQVTGGLDTLS
+725 
-740 VGVSKLA
+740 
-747 DGSSQVTGG
+747 
-756 LGTLSAGANQMS
+756 
-768 GGITQLADGS
+768 
-778 GQVTTGLGTL
+778 QVTTGLGTL
-788 NGGLNKMS
+788 NGGLNQMS

-808 LADGSGKVTDGLVK
+808 LADGSGKVTDGLMK

-892 IVYPLRDTVS
+892 IVYPLRDTVG

-924 QAIVADVI
+924 QAVVADVI

-976 AIITLIMQLT
+976 AIITLIIQLT

-1028 MWQNIGM
+1028 MWQNVGV

-1050 LTLMHKRQF
+1050 LTWMHKRQF
-1059 KNVAENQSVE
+1059 KNIAENQSVE

>member
-73 GKGLVDNLKDNK
+73 GKGLVDNLKDNT

-160 ASTLTKTYAE
+160 SSTLTKTYAE

-217 SGEMKDGVQR
+217 SGEMKDGVQK

-234 LVDGSGKVTNGLN
+234 LQDGSGKVTAGLN
-247 TLNSKT
+247 TLNSRTGIGKLQDGSGKVTAGLNTLNGKT
-253 GEMQIGIGKLV
+253 GEMQTGIGKLQDGSGKITAGLNTLNGKTGEMQTGIGKLI

-270 TDGLHVLNSNAG
+270 TD
-282 IGKLVDGSG
+282 
-291 KVTDGLHVLN
+291 
-301 SNAGIGKLVDG
+301 
-312 SGKVTDGLHALNSN
+312 
-326 AGIGKLVDGS
+326 
-336 GQVTNGLNTLNSKTS
+336 
-351 EMQTG
+351 
-356 IRKLVD
+356 
-362 GSGKVAAGLNT
+362 GLNT

-386 ELRDG
+386 ELYDG

-417 NGMGKLV
+417 NGMEQLV
-424 EGQTQLEK
+424 GGQRQLEEA
-432 GSQEIQ
+432 SQNIE

-444 NNNIQNSAAGL
+444 NSKVKSSAAAL
-455 EEMQSKVPSILN
+455 EEMQSKGPSILN

-477 ANVNQLNELT
+477 ANINQLNELT
-487 QSTAGDAKTAAQDV
+487 QSTAGDAKNAAQDV

-523 TGAVKSAAT
+523 TSAVKSTAT
-532 VQKKA
+532 VQQKA

-557 IHQTT
+557 IDQNTSDT
-562 NGLQNKLPNPAGM
+562 QNKLPDT
-575 KALAGGVEKLT
+575 EKLKSLT
-586 NAQNEFVSKFHVFG
+586 DGIEKLASAQKGFVGNFQGFGTKLNTAKEGANKFKNESG
-600 EGLDKAKIGADKL
+600 
-613 KDGSVQLID
+613 QLID
-622 GVTQLQSGSGQV
+622 AINQLADGSGKV
-634 TGGLGMLSERANQM
+634 TGGLDRLSAGANQM

-653 QLVDGSSQVTGGLGT
+653 QLADGSSQVTGGLGT
-668 LSERANQMAGGINQ
+668 LSAGASQMTGGIMQLAGGSSQVTGGLGTLSVGANQMAGGINQ

-711 TGGLDTLSVGVTKL
+711 T
-725 ADGSNQVTGGLDTLS
+725 
-740 VGVSKLA
+740 
-747 DGSSQVTGG
+747 
-756 LGTLSAGANQMS
+756 
-768 GGITQLADGS
+768 
-778 GQVTTGLGTL
+778 TGLGDL
-788 NGGLNKMS
+788 NSGLNQMS

-892 IVYPLRDTVS
+892 IVYPLRDTVG

-976 AIITLIMQLT
+976 AIITLIIQLT
-986 TSAGTFPLELIPKF
+986 TSAGTFPLELIPKL

-1015 GLKAVVSSGDFDF
+1015 GLKAVVSSGDFNF
-1028 MWQNIGM
+1028 MWQNVGV

-1050 LTLMHKRQF
+1050 LTWMHKRQF
-1059 KNVAENQSVE
+1059 KNIAENQSIE

>member
-1 MKWNQLLRKEFTEI
+1 MKGNQLLRKEFTQI

-73 GKGLVDNLKDNK
+73 GKGLVDNLKDNT

-121 TLLKDDPKPLN
+121 TLLKDEPKPLN

-189 ANKLHDGSSELH
+189 ASKLHDGSNELH

-217 SGEMKDGVQR
+217 SGEMKDGVQK

-234 LVDGSGKVTNGLN
+234 LVDGSGKVTAGLNTLNSKSGIGKLQDGSGKVTDGLN

-253 GEMQIGIGKLV
+253 GEM
-264 DGSGKV
+264 
-270 TDGLHVLNSNAG
+270 
-282 IGKLVDGSG
+282 
-291 KVTDGLHVLN
+291 
-301 SNAGIGKLVDG
+301 
-312 SGKVTDGLHALNSN
+312 
-326 AGIGKLVDGS
+326 
-336 GQVTNGLNTLNSKTS
+336 
-351 EMQTG
+351 E
-356 IRKLVD
+356 
-362 GSGKVAAGLNT
+362 
-373 LNSKTGEMQKGIG
+373 KGIS
-386 ELRDG
+386 ELHDG
-391 SEKVTGGLNK
+391 SEKVTNGLSI
-401 LVSKSGE
+401 LVSKTGE
-408 LKTGTTDLS
+408 LKTGTTELS
-417 NGMGKLV
+417 NGMEKLV
-424 EGQTQLEK
+424 GGQSQLEK

-438 KGLQDL
+438 KGLQEL
-444 NNNIQNSAAGL
+444 NNKVQNSVAGL
-455 EEMQSKVPSILN
+455 GEMQLKVPSILN

-487 QSTAGDAKTAAQDV
+487 QSTAGDAKNAAQDV

-523 TGAVKSAAT
+523 TNAVKSTAT
-532 VQKKA
+532 VQQKA

-557 IHQTT
+557 ISEKTSGMQS
-562 NGLQNKLPNPAGM
+562 KMPNPEDVGNLTSGI
-575 KALAGGVEKLT
+575 KKLT
-586 NAQNEFVSKFHVFG
+586 NAQNEFVSKFHGLG
-600 EGLDKAKIGADKL
+600 EGLGNAKVGADRL
-613 KDGSVQLID
+613 KNGSGQLID
-622 GVTQLQSGSGQV
+622 GVNQLFDGSGKV
-634 TGGLGMLSERANQM
+634 TE
-648 AGGVN
+648 
-653 QLVDGSSQVTGGLGT
+653 GLGT
-668 LSERANQMAGGINQ
+668 LSVGANQMAGGINQ

-697 SVGVTKLADGSNQV
+697 SVGITKLADGSNQV
-711 TGGLDTLSVGVTKL
+711 T
-725 ADGSNQVTGGLDTLS
+725 TG
-740 VGVSKLA
+740 
-747 DGSSQVTGG
+747 
-756 LGTLSAGANQMS
+756 
-768 GGITQLADGS
+768 I
-778 GQVTTGLGTL
+778 GTL

-892 IVYPLRDTVS
+892 IVYPLRDTVG

-924 QAIVADVI
+924 QAVVADII

-1015 GLKAVVSSGDFDF
+1015 GLKAVVSSGDFNF
-1028 MWQNIGM
+1028 MWQNIGI
-1035 LMIFIVVLSLGTIAS
+1035 LMIFIVVLSIGTIAS
-1050 LTLMHKRQF
+1050 LTWMHKRQF
-1059 KNVAENQSVE
+1059 KNIAENQSVE

>member
-73 GKGLVDNLKDNK
+73 GKGLVDNLKDNT

-111 IPDDF
+111 IPDNF

-160 ASTLTKTYAE
+160 SSTLTKTYAE

-217 SGEMKDGVQR
+217 SGEMKDGV
-227 LADGSNK
+227 GK
-234 LVDGSGKVTNGLN
+234 LFDGSGKVTAGLN
-247 TLNSKT
+247 TLNDKT

-336 GQVTNGLNTLNSKTS
+336 GKVTDGLNTLNSKTG

-356 IRKLVD
+356 IGKLVD
-362 GSGKVAAGLNT
+362 GSGKVTDGLNT

-408 LKTGTTDLS
+408 LEKGTTDLS
-417 NGMGKLV
+417 NGMGKLA
-424 EGQTQLEK
+424 EGQSQLEK

-444 NNNIQNSAAGL
+444 NSNVQKSAAGL
-455 EEMQSKVPSILN
+455 EEMQSKFPSILN

-477 ANVNQLNELT
+477 ENVNQLHELT
-487 QSTAGDAKTAAQDV
+487 QSTAGDAKNAAQDV

-511 PKEYQEQLQPFI
+511 PKEYQEQLQPFV
-523 TGAVKSAAT
+523 TSAVKSTAT
-532 VQKKA
+532 VQQKA

-562 NGLQNKLPNPAGM
+562 NGLQNKLPNPAGV
-575 KALAGGVEKLT
+575 KTLAGGIAKLT
-586 NAQNEFVSKFHVFG
+586 NAQNEFVSNFHGFG
-600 EGLDKAKIGADKL
+600 EGLDNAKIGADKL

-622 GVTQLQSGSGQV
+622 GVTKLQSGSGKV
-634 TGGLGMLSERANQM
+634 TAGLDQLSAEANQM
-648 AGGVN
+648 AGGIN
-653 QLVDGSSQVTGGLGT
+653 QLADGSGQVTGGLGT

-688 QVTGGLGTL
+688 QVTGGLGTVSVGVSKL
-697 SVGVTKLADGSNQV
+697 ADGSSQVTGGLGTVSVGVTKLADGSNQV
-711 TGGLDTLSVGVTKL
+711 TGGLGTLSVGVTKL
-725 ADGSNQVTGGLDTLS
+725 ADGSNQVTGGL
-740 VGVSKLA
+740 
-747 DGSSQVTGG
+747 
-756 LGTLSAGANQMS
+756 GTLSAGAGQMT
-768 GGITQLADGS
+768 GGITQLANGS
-778 GQVTTGLGTL
+778 GQVTTGLSTL
-788 NGGLNKMS
+788 S

-892 IVYPLRDTVS
+892 IVYPLRDTVG

-976 AIITLIMQLT
+976 AIITLIIQLT

-1028 MWQNIGM
+1028 MWQNVGI

-1050 LTLMHKRQF
+1050 LTWMHKRQF
-1059 KNVAENQSVE
+1059 RNIAENQSVE

>member
-73 GKGLVDNLKDNK
+73 GKGLVDNLKDNT

-160 ASTLTKTYAE
+160 SSTLTKTYAE

-217 SGEMKDGVQR
+217 SGEMKDGVGK

-253 GEMQIGIGKLV
+253 GEMQTGIGKLLN
-264 DGSGKV
+264 GSGKV
-270 TDGLHVLNSNAG
+270 TD
-282 IGKLVDGSG
+282 
-291 KVTDGLHVLN
+291 
-301 SNAGIGKLVDG
+301 
-312 SGKVTDGLHALNSN
+312 
-326 AGIGKLVDGS
+326 
-336 GQVTNGLNTLNSKTS
+336 
-351 EMQTG
+351 
-356 IRKLVD
+356 
-362 GSGKVAAGLNT
+362 GLNT

-417 NGMGKLV
+417 NGMEKLV
-424 EGQTQLEK
+424 AGQSQLEK

-444 NNNIQNSAAGL
+444 NSNVQKSVAGL

-477 ANVNQLNELT
+477 ANVNQLTELT
-487 QSTAGDAKTAAQDV
+487 QSTAGDAKNAAQDV

-523 TGAVKSAAT
+523 TSAVKNTAT
-532 VQKKA
+532 VQQKA

-557 IHQTT
+557 IHQKT
-562 NGLQNKLPNPAGM
+562 NGLKNTLPNPAGV
-575 KALAGGVEKLT
+575 KTLADGVEKLT
-586 NAQNEFVSKFHVFG
+586 NAQNEFVSKFHGFG
-600 EGLDKAKIGADKL
+600 EGLEKAKIGADKL

-622 GVTQLQSGSGQV
+622 GVMQLQSGSEKV
-634 TGGLGMLSERANQM
+634 TAGLGQLSAGANQM

-653 QLVDGSSQVTGGLGT
+653 QL
-668 LSERANQMAGGINQ
+668 
-682 LADGSS
+682 ADGSS
-688 QVTGGLGTL
+688 QITGGLGTL
-697 SVGVTKLADGSNQV
+697 SVG
-711 TGGLDTLSVGVTKL
+711 
-725 ADGSNQVTGGLDTLS
+725 
-740 VGVSKLA
+740 
-747 DGSSQVTGG
+747 
-756 LGTLSAGANQMS
+756 ANQMT

-778 GQVTTGLGTL
+778 SQVTTGLGTL

-808 LADGSGKVTDGLVK
+808 LADGSGKVKDGLVK

-892 IVYPLRDTVS
+892 IVYPLRDTVG

-924 QAIVADVI
+924 QAIVADII

-976 AIITLIMQLT
+976 AIITLIIQLT

-1015 GLKAVVSSGDFDF
+1015 GLKAVVSSGDFNF
-1028 MWQNIGM
+1028 MWQNIGI

-1050 LTLMHKRQF
+1050 LTWMHKRQF
-1059 KNVAENQSVE
+1059 RNIAENQSVE

>member
-1 MKWNQLLRKEFTEI
+1 M
-15 IKSKKILIPIIAVL
+15 
-29 FVPILY
+29 
-35 AGMFL
+35 
-40 WAFWDPYKQLDD
+40 
-52 LPVAVVN
+52 
-59 LDKGAVFDGKPIEV
+59 
-73 GKGLVDNLKDNK
+73 
-85 SFKWEFVSEKEAKK
+85 
-99 GMEGRKYYMLVR
+99 
-111 IPDDF
+111 
-116 SSNAT
+116 
-121 TLLKDDPKPLN
+121 
-132 LEYIPNESL
+132 
-141 NFLSSQIGG
+141 
-150 TAIEKIKGEV
+150 
-160 ASTLTKTYAE
+160 
-170 KMFDSIQ
+170 
-177 DVSKGLADGAEG
+177 
-189 ANKLHDGSSELH
+189 
-201 DGSSKV
+201 
-207 TDGLHTLQGK
+207 
-217 SGEMKDGVQR
+217 
-227 LADGSNK
+227 
-234 LVDGSGKVTNGLN
+234 
-247 TLNSKT
+247 
-253 GEMQIGIGKLV
+253 GKLV

-270 TDGLHVLNSNAG
+270 TDGL
-282 IGKLVDGSG
+282 
-291 KVTDGLHVLN
+291 
-301 SNAGIGKLVDG
+301 
-312 SGKVTDGLHALNSN
+312 
-326 AGIGKLVDGS
+326 
-336 GQVTNGLNTLNSKTS
+336 NTLNSKT
-351 EMQTG
+351 
-356 IRKLVD
+356 
-362 GSGKVAAGLNT
+362 
-373 LNSKTGEMQKGIG
+373 G

-424 EGQTQLEK
+424 EGQSQLEE
-432 GSQEIQ
+432 GSQAIQ
-438 KGLQDL
+438 KGLQEL
-444 NNNIQNSAAGL
+444 NSNVQKSAAGL

-487 QSTAGDAKTAAQDV
+487 QSTAGDAKNAAQDV

-523 TGAVKSAAT
+523 TSAVKSTAT
-532 VQKKA
+532 VQQKA

-562 NGLQNKLPNPAGM
+562 NGLQKNLPNPAGI
-575 KALAGGVEKLT
+575 KTLAGAIEKLT
-586 NAQNEFVSKFHVFG
+586 SAQNEFVSKFHGFG
-600 EGLDKAKIGADKL
+600 EGLDNAKIGADKL

-622 GVTQLQSGSGQV
+622 GVTQLQSGSGKVTAGLGQLSAGVNQLADGSGQV
-634 TGGLGMLSERANQM
+634 TDGLGTLSVGANQM

-653 QLVDGSSQVTGGLGT
+653 QL
-668 LSERANQMAGGINQ
+668 
-682 LADGSS
+682 
-688 QVTGGLGTL
+688 
-697 SVGVTKLADGSNQV
+697 ADGSN
-711 TGGLDTLSVGVTKL
+711 
-725 ADGSNQVTGGLDTLS
+725 
-740 VGVSKLA
+740 
-747 DGSSQVTGG
+747 
-756 LGTLSAGANQMS
+756 
-768 GGITQLADGS
+768 
-778 GQVTTGLGTL
+778 QVTTGLGTL

-892 IVYPLRDTVS
+892 IVYPLRDTVG

-948 LFSIVTSLAFIALIQ
+948 LFSIITSLAFIALIQ

-1028 MWQNIGM
+1028 MWQNVGV

-1050 LTLMHKRQF
+1050 LTWMHKRQF
-1059 KNVAENQSVE
+1059 RNIAENQSIE

>member
-1 MKWNQLLRKEFTEI
+1 MKGNQLLRKEFTEI

-121 TLLKDDPKPLN
+121 TLLKDNPKPLN

-150 TAIEKIKGEV
+150 TAIEKIKTEV
-160 ASTLTKTYAE
+160 SSTLTKTYAE
-170 KMFDSIQ
+170 KMFDSIK

-189 ANKLHDGSSELH
+189 ASKLHDGSSELH

-217 SGEMKDGVQR
+217 SGEMKDGV
-227 LADGSNK
+227 GK
-234 LVDGSGKVTNGLN
+234 LFDGSGKVTAGLN

-291 KVTDGLHVLN
+291 KVT
-301 SNAGIGKLVDG
+301 
-312 SGKVTDGLHALNSN
+312 
-326 AGIGKLVDGS
+326 
-336 GQVTNGLNTLNSKTS
+336 
-351 EMQTG
+351 
-356 IRKLVD
+356 
-362 GSGKVAAGLNT
+362 AGLNT
-373 LNSKTGEMQKGIG
+373 LNSKTG

-401 LVSKSGE
+401 LVSKSGD

-424 EGQTQLEK
+424 EGRSQLEK

-444 NNNIQNSAAGL
+444 NSNVQKSAAGL

-477 ANVNQLNELT
+477 ANINQLNELT
-487 QSTAGDAKTAAQDV
+487 QSTVGDAKTAAQDV

-523 TGAVKSAAT
+523 TSAVKSTAT
-532 VQKKA
+532 VQQKA

-575 KALAGGVEKLT
+575 KALADGVEKLT
-586 NAQNEFVSKFHVFG
+586 NAQNEFVSKFHGFG
-600 EGLDKAKIGADKL
+600 EGLDNAKIGADKL

-622 GVTQLQSGSGQV
+622 GVTQLQSGSGKV
-634 TGGLGMLSERANQM
+634 TDGLGQLS
-648 AGGVN
+648 AGV
-653 QLVDGSSQVTGGLGT
+653 
-668 LSERANQMAGGINQ
+668 NQ

-697 SVGVTKLADGSNQV
+697 SAGVNQL
-711 TGGLDTLSVGVTKL
+711 T
-725 ADGSNQVTGGLDTLS
+725 
-740 VGVSKLA
+740 

-756 LGTLSAGANQMS
+756 LGTLSVGANQMA
-768 GGITQLADGS
+768 GGVNQLADGS

-788 NGGLNKMS
+788 S

-838 EKTGEVKG
+838 EKTGEIKG

-892 IVYPLRDTVS
+892 IVYPLRDTVG

-1028 MWQNIGM
+1028 MWQNVGV

-1059 KNVAENQSVE
+1059 KNIAENQSVE

>member
-1 MKWNQLLRKEFTEI
+1 MKGNQLLRKEFTEI

-59 LDKGAVFDGKPIEV
+59 LDEGAVFDGKPIEV

-121 TLLKDDPKPLN
+121 TLLKDNPKPLN

-150 TAIEKIKGEV
+150 TAIEKIKTEV
-160 ASTLTKTYAE
+160 SSTLTKTYAE
-170 KMFDSIQ
+170 KMFDSIK

-189 ANKLHDGSSELH
+189 ASKLHDGSSELH

-217 SGEMKDGVQR
+217 SGEMKDGV
-227 LADGSNK
+227 GK
-234 LVDGSGKVTNGLN
+234 LFDGSGKVTAGLN

-291 KVTDGLHVLN
+291 KVT
-301 SNAGIGKLVDG
+301 
-312 SGKVTDGLHALNSN
+312 
-326 AGIGKLVDGS
+326 
-336 GQVTNGLNTLNSKTS
+336 
-351 EMQTG
+351 
-356 IRKLVD
+356 
-362 GSGKVAAGLNT
+362 AGLNT
-373 LNSKTGEMQKGIG
+373 LNSKTG

-401 LVSKSGE
+401 LVSKSGD

-424 EGQTQLEK
+424 EGQSQLEK
-432 GSQEIQ
+432 GSREIQ

-444 NNNIQNSAAGL
+444 NSNVQKSAAGL
-455 EEMQSKVPSILN
+455 EEMQSKVPSILS

-487 QSTAGDAKTAAQDV
+487 QSTAGDAKKAAQEV
-501 ANLQKQIESL
+501 ANLQKQIENL

-523 TGAVKSAAT
+523 TSAVKSTAT
-532 VQKKA
+532 VQQKA
-537 AGVAGGTNKLNEE
+537 SGVAGGTNKLNEE

-575 KALAGGVEKLT
+575 KALADGVEKLT
-586 NAQNEFVSKFHVFG
+586 NAQNEFVSKFHGFG
-600 EGLDKAKIGADKL
+600 EGLDNAKIGADKL

-622 GVTQLQSGSGQV
+622 GVTQLQSGSGKV
-634 TGGLGMLSERANQM
+634 TDGLGQLS
-648 AGGVN
+648 AGV
-653 QLVDGSSQVTGGLGT
+653 
-668 LSERANQMAGGINQ
+668 NQ

-697 SVGVTKLADGSNQV
+697 SAGVNQL
-711 TGGLDTLSVGVTKL
+711 T
-725 ADGSNQVTGGLDTLS
+725 
-740 VGVSKLA
+740 

-756 LGTLSAGANQMS
+756 LGTLSVGANQMA
-768 GGITQLADGS
+768 GGVNQLADGS

-788 NGGLNKMS
+788 S

-892 IVYPLRDTVS
+892 IVYPLRDTVG

-948 LFSIVTSLAFIALIQ
+948 LFSIITSLAFIALIQ

-1000 LQPFNAWLPMTYSVS
+1000 LQPFHAWLPMTYSVS
-1015 GLKAVVSSGDFDF
+1015 GFKAVVSSGDFNF

-1050 LTLMHKRQF
+1050 LTLMHKRKF
-1059 KNVAENQSVE
+1059 KNVVENQSVE

>member
-1 MKWNQLLRKEFTEI
+1 MKGNQLLRKEFTEI

-121 TLLKDDPKPLN
+121 TLLKDNPKPLN

-150 TAIEKIKGEV
+150 TAIEKIKTEV
-160 ASTLTKTYAE
+160 SSTLTKTYAE
-170 KMFDSIQ
+170 KMFDSIK
-177 DVSKGLADGAEG
+177 DVSKGLADGSEG
-189 ANKLHDGSSELH
+189 ASKLHDGSSELH

-217 SGEMKDGVQR
+217 SGEMKDGVE
-227 LADGSNK
+227 K
-234 LVDGSGKVTNGLN
+234 LFDGSGKVTAGLN

-270 TDGLHVLNSNAG
+270 TNGLNTLNSKTSEMQAG

-291 KVTDGLHVLN
+291 KVTD
-301 SNAGIGKLVDG
+301 
-312 SGKVTDGLHALNSN
+312 
-326 AGIGKLVDGS
+326 
-336 GQVTNGLNTLNSKTS
+336 
-351 EMQTG
+351 
-356 IRKLVD
+356 
-362 GSGKVAAGLNT
+362 GLNT

-386 ELRDG
+386 ELHDG
-391 SEKVTGGLNK
+391 SEKLTGGLNK

-408 LKTGTTDLS
+408 LQTGTTDLS
-417 NGMGKLV
+417 NGMEQLV
-424 EGQTQLEK
+424 GGQNQLEVA
-432 GSQEIQ
+432 SQKIE

-444 NNNIQNSAAGL
+444 NSKVKSSAAGL
-455 EEMQSKVPSILN
+455 EEIQSKGPSILVN

-487 QSTAGDAKTAAQDV
+487 QSTAGDAKNAEQEV
-501 ANLQKQIESL
+501 VNLQKQIESL

-523 TGAVKSAAT
+523 TSAVKSTAT
-532 VQKKA
+532 VQQKA

-557 IHQTT
+557 INQKTSDA
-562 NGLQNKLPNPAGM
+562 QNKLPNTAKLDSLTEGI
-575 KALAGGVEKLT
+575 EKLAS
-586 NAQNEFVSKFHVFG
+586 AQKGFVENFQGFGKNLNVAKEGANKFKNESG
-600 EGLDKAKIGADKL
+600 
-613 KDGSVQLID
+613 QLID
-622 GVTQLQSGSGQV
+622 AINQLADGSGKV
-634 TGGLGMLSERANQM
+634 TGGLGALSAGANQM
-648 AGGVN
+648 AGGVH
-653 QLVDGSSQVTGGLGT
+653 QLSAG
-668 LSERANQMAGGINQ
+668 ANQMAGGVNQ

-697 SVGVTKLADGSNQV
+697 SVG
-711 TGGLDTLSVGVTKL
+711 
-725 ADGSNQVTGGLDTLS
+725 
-740 VGVSKLA
+740 
-747 DGSSQVTGG
+747 
-756 LGTLSAGANQMS
+756 ANQMA
-768 GGITQLADGS
+768 GGVNQLADGS

-788 NGGLNKMS
+788 S

-808 LADGSGKVTDGLVK
+808 LADGSGKVTDGSGKVTDGLVK

-892 IVYPLRDTVS
+892 IVYPLRDTVG

-948 LFSIVTSLAFIALIQ
+948 LFSIITSLAFIALIQ

-1028 MWQNIGM
+1028 MWKNIGI
-1035 LMIFIVVLSLGTIAS
+1035 LMIFIVVLSFGTIVS
-1050 LTLMHKRQF
+1050 LTLMHKRKF
-1059 KNVAENQSVE
+1059 KNVLENQSVE

>member
-73 GKGLVDNLKDNK
+73 GKGLVDNLKDNT
-85 SFKWEFVSEKEAKK
+85 SFKWEFVSEKEAEK

-160 ASTLTKTYAE
+160 SSTLTKTYAE

-217 SGEMKDGVQR
+217 SGEMKDGAQK

-253 GEMQIGIGKLV
+253 GEMQTGIGKLQ
-264 DGSGKV
+264 DGSQKV
-270 TDGLHVLNSNAG
+270 T
-282 IGKLVDGSG
+282 
-291 KVTDGLHVLN
+291 
-301 SNAGIGKLVDG
+301 
-312 SGKVTDGLHALNSN
+312 
-326 AGIGKLVDGS
+326 
-336 GQVTNGLNTLNSKTS
+336 
-351 EMQTG
+351 
-356 IRKLVD
+356 
-362 GSGKVAAGLNT
+362 AGLNT
-373 LNSKTGEMQKGIG
+373 LVN
-386 ELRDG
+386 
-391 SEKVTGGLNK
+391 
-401 LVSKSGE
+401 KSGE
-408 LKTGTTDLS
+408 LKTGTNELAA
-417 NGMGKLV
+417 GMEQLV
-424 EGQTQLEK
+424 GGQSQLE
-432 GSQEIQ
+432 GVSQKIE
-438 KGLQDL
+438 KGLQELDSKVKS
-444 NNNIQNSAAGL
+444 SAAGL
-455 EEMQSKVPSILN
+455 EEMQAKVPTILN
-467 TVNEKIDGAG
+467 KVNEKIDGAEK
-477 ANVNQLNELT
+477 NVNQLNGFT
-487 QSTAGDAKTAAQDV
+487 QSTAGDAKNAAQDV

-511 PKEYQEQLQPFI
+511 PKEYQEQLQPYI
-523 TGAVKSAAT
+523 TNAAKSTAT
-532 VQKKA
+532 VQQK
-537 AGVAGGTNKLNEE
+537 VAVVSGGTKTLNEE
-550 VKQLKGE
+550 VNQLKGE
-557 IHQTT
+557 INQKASEM
-562 NGLQNKLPNPAGM
+562 QNKLPNS
-575 KALAGGVEKLT
+575 GGINTLTDGITKLM
-586 NAQNEFVSKFHVFG
+586 NAQNQFVSKFHGFG
-600 EGLDKAKIGADKL
+600 EGLNNAKVGVNKL
-613 KDGSVQLID
+613 NKGSDQLID
-622 GVTQLQSGSGQV
+622 GVTQL
-634 TGGLGMLSERANQM
+634 
-648 AGGVN
+648 
-653 QLVDGSSQVTGGLGT
+653 
-668 LSERANQMAGGINQ
+668 
-682 LADGSS
+682 ADGSS
-688 QVTGGLGTL
+688 
-697 SVGVTKLADGSNQV
+697 K
-711 TGGLDTLSVGVTKL
+711 
-725 ADGSNQVTGGLDTLS
+725 
-740 VGVSKLA
+740 
-747 DGSSQVTGG
+747 VTGG

-768 GGITQLADGS
+768 GGITQLTDGS
-778 GQVTTGLGTL
+778 SQVTTGLGTL
-788 NGGLNKMS
+788 NGGLNQMS
-796 TGSTQLIDGVNK
+796 TGSIQLIDGVNK

-892 IVYPLRDTVS
+892 IVYPLRDTVG

-976 AIITLIMQLT
+976 AIITLIIQLT

-1015 GLKAVVSSGDFDF
+1015 GLKAVVSSGDFNF

>member
-1 MKWNQLLRKEFTEI
+1 MKGNQLLRKEFTEI

-121 TLLKDDPKPLN
+121 TLLKDNPKPLN

-150 TAIEKIKGEV
+150 TAIEKIKTEV
-160 ASTLTKTYAE
+160 SSTLTKTYAE
-170 KMFDSIQ
+170 KMFDSIK

-189 ANKLHDGSSELH
+189 ASKLHDGSSELH

-217 SGEMKDGVQR
+217 SGEIQTGV
-227 LADGSNK
+227 GK
-234 LVDGSGKVTNGLN
+234 LFDGSGKVTAGLN

-270 TDGLHVLNSNAG
+270 TNGLNTLNSKTSEMQAG

-291 KVTDGLHVLN
+291 KVTD
-301 SNAGIGKLVDG
+301 
-312 SGKVTDGLHALNSN
+312 
-326 AGIGKLVDGS
+326 
-336 GQVTNGLNTLNSKTS
+336 
-351 EMQTG
+351 
-356 IRKLVD
+356 
-362 GSGKVAAGLNT
+362 GLNT

-386 ELRDG
+386 ELHDG

-417 NGMGKLV
+417 NGMEQLV
-424 EGQTQLEK
+424 GGQNQLEVA
-432 GSQEIQ
+432 SQKIE

-444 NNNIQNSAAGL
+444 NSKVKSSAAGL
-455 EEMQSKVPSILN
+455 EEIQSKGPSILN

-487 QSTAGDAKTAAQDV
+487 QSTAGDAKNAAQEV

-523 TGAVKSAAT
+523 TSAVKSTAT
-532 VQKKA
+532 VQQKA

-550 VKQLKGE
+550 VKQLKSE
-557 IHQTT
+557 INQKT
-562 NGLQNKLPNPAGM
+562 GDGQSKLPNAAELQSLTAGIEQLSSAQ
-575 KALAGGVEKLT
+575 KGFVEKFQGFGAKLNT
-586 NAQNEFVSKFHVFG
+586 AKEGANKFKNESG
-600 EGLDKAKIGADKL
+600 
-613 KDGSVQLID
+613 QLID
-622 GVTQLQSGSGQV
+622 AINQLADGSGQV
-634 TGGLGMLSERANQM
+634 TTGLDTLSAGANQM
-648 AGGVN
+648 AGGV
-653 QLVDGSSQVTGGLGT
+653 
-668 LSERANQMAGGINQ
+668 NQ

-688 QVTGGLGTL
+688 QVTGGLGQL
-697 SVGVTKLADGSNQV
+697 SAGANQMAGGVNQLADGSNQV
-711 TGGLDTLSVGVTKL
+711 TGGLGTLSVG
-725 ADGSNQVTGGLDTLS
+725 
-740 VGVSKLA
+740 
-747 DGSSQVTGG
+747 
-756 LGTLSAGANQMS
+756 ANQMA
-768 GGITQLADGS
+768 GGVNQLADGS

-788 NGGLNKMS
+788 SN
-796 TGSTQLIDGVNK
+796 GSTQLIDGVNK

-822 VNDGSGE
+822 VNDGSSE

-892 IVYPLRDTVS
+892 IVYPLRDTVG

-948 LFSIVTSLAFIALIQ
+948 LFSIITSLAFIALIQ

-1028 MWQNIGM
+1028 MWQNVGV

>member
-1 MKWNQLLRKEFTEI
+1 MKGNQLLRKEFTQI

-73 GKGLVDNLKDNK
+73 GKGLVDNLKDNT
-85 SFKWEFVSEKEAKK
+85 SFKWEFVSEKEAEK

-189 ANKLHDGSSELH
+189 ASKLHDGSNELH

-217 SGEMKDGVQR
+217 SGEMKDGVQK

-234 LVDGSGKVTNGLN
+234 LQDGSGKVT
-247 TLNSKT
+247 
-253 GEMQIGIGKLV
+253 
-264 DGSGKV
+264 
-270 TDGLHVLNSNAG
+270 
-282 IGKLVDGSG
+282 
-291 KVTDGLHVLN
+291 
-301 SNAGIGKLVDG
+301 
-312 SGKVTDGLHALNSN
+312 
-326 AGIGKLVDGS
+326 
-336 GQVTNGLNTLNSKTS
+336 
-351 EMQTG
+351 
-356 IRKLVD
+356 
-362 GSGKVAAGLNT
+362 AGLNT
-373 LNSKTGEMQKGIG
+373 LNSKTGEMQVGIGKLQDGSQKVTAGLNTLNGKTDEMKKGID

-391 SEKVTGGLNK
+391 SEQVTGGLNK

-408 LKTGTTDLS
+408 LKAGTTDLS
-417 NGMGKLV
+417 NGMGKVV
-424 EGQTQLEK
+424 EGQSQLEK
-432 GSQEIQ
+432 WSQGIQ
-438 KGLQDL
+438 KGLQEL
-444 NNNIQNSAAGL
+444 NSNVQNSIAGL
-455 EEMQSKVPSILN
+455 EEMQSKAPSTLN
-467 TVNEKIDGAG
+467 KVNEKINEAG
-477 ANVNQLNELT
+477 EKVNLLNEFT
-487 QSTAGDAKTAAQDV
+487 QSTAEDAKTATQDV

-511 PKEYQEQLQPFI
+511 PKEYQDQLQPFI
-523 TGAVKSAAT
+523 TSAAKSTAT
-532 VQKKA
+532 VQQKA
-537 AGVAGGTNKLNEE
+537 VGVAGGTNKLNAE

-557 IHQTT
+557 IQQTT
-562 NGLQNKLPNPAGM
+562 SGVQSELPNPKRV
-575 KALAGGVEKLT
+575 KALTEGIEKLT
-586 NAQNEFVSKFHVFG
+586 NEQAKFVSTFQDFG
-600 EGLDKAKIGADKL
+600 EGLGDTKRGADKL
-613 KDGSVQLID
+613 KEGSVQLID
-622 GVTQLQSGSGQV
+622 GATQLQSGSGKVTIGLGKLSVGANQMTGGVTQLVDGSGQV
-634 TGGLGMLSERANQM
+634 TGGLGELSTGANQM

-653 QLVDGSSQVTGGLGT
+653 
-668 LSERANQMAGGINQ
+668 
-682 LADGSS
+682 
-688 QVTGGLGTL
+688 
-697 SVGVTKLADGSNQV
+697 
-711 TGGLDTLSVGVTKL
+711 
-725 ADGSNQVTGGLDTLS
+725 
-740 VGVSKLA
+740 
-747 DGSSQVTGG
+747 
-756 LGTLSAGANQMS
+756 
-768 GGITQLADGS
+768 QLADGS
-778 GQVTTGLGTL
+778 GQVTTGIGTL

-892 IVYPLRDTVS
+892 IVYPLRDTVG

-924 QAIVADVI
+924 QAVVADVI

-976 AIITLIMQLT
+976 AIITLIIQLT

-1015 GLKAVVSSGDFDF
+1015 GLKAVVSSGDFNF
-1028 MWQNIGM
+1028 MWQNIGI

-1050 LTLMHKRQF
+1050 LTWMHKRQF
-1059 KNVAENQSVE
+1059 KNIAENQSVE

>member
-1 MKWNQLLRKEFTEI
+1 MKGNQLLRKEFTQI

-73 GKGLVDNLKDNK
+73 GKGLVDNLKDNT

-121 TLLKDDPKPLN
+121 TLLKDEPKPLN

-160 ASTLTKTYAE
+160 SSTLTKTYAE

-201 DGSSKV
+201 NGSSKV

-217 SGEMKDGVQR
+217 SGEMKDGVGK
-227 LADGSNK
+227 LFDGSGKVTVGLNTLNGKTGEMQIGIGK

-253 GEMQIGIGKLV
+253 
-264 DGSGKV
+264 
-270 TDGLHVLNSNAG
+270 
-282 IGKLVDGSG
+282 
-291 KVTDGLHVLN
+291 
-301 SNAGIGKLVDG
+301 
-312 SGKVTDGLHALNSN
+312 
-326 AGIGKLVDGS
+326 
-336 GQVTNGLNTLNSKTS
+336 S

-356 IRKLVD
+356 IGKLIN
-362 GSGKVAAGLNT
+362 GSGKVTAGLNT
-373 LNSKTGEMQKGIG
+373 LNNKTGEMQKGIG
-386 ELRDG
+386 ELHDG

-408 LKTGTTDLS
+408 LQKGTTDLS
-417 NGMGKLV
+417 NGMGKLA
-424 EGQTQLEK
+424 EGHSQLEK
-432 GSQEIQ
+432 WSQEIQ

-444 NNNIQNSAAGL
+444 NSNVQKSVAGL
-455 EEMQSKVPSILN
+455 GEMQSKGPSILN

-487 QSTAGDAKTAAQDV
+487 QSTAEDAKNAAQDV

-523 TGAVKSAAT
+523 TSAVKSTAT
-532 VQKKA
+532 VQQKTT
-537 AGVAGGTNKLNEE
+537 GVAGGTNKLNEE

-557 IHQTT
+557 INQKT
-562 NGLQNKLPNPAGM
+562 GDGQSKLPNAAELQSLTAGIEQLSSAQ
-575 KALAGGVEKLT
+575 KGFVEKFQGFGATL
-586 NAQNEFVSKFHVFG
+586 NVAKEGANKFKNESG
-600 EGLDKAKIGADKL
+600 
-613 KDGSVQLID
+613 QLID
-622 GVTQLQSGSGQV
+622 AINQLADGSGKV
-634 TGGLGMLSERANQM
+634 TGGLGTLSAGANQM

-653 QLVDGSSQVTGGLGT
+653 QLADGSSQVTGGLGA
-668 LSERANQMAGGINQ
+668 LSAGANQMAGGVNK

-697 SVGVTKLADGSNQV
+697 SVG
-711 TGGLDTLSVGVTKL
+711 
-725 ADGSNQVTGGLDTLS
+725 
-740 VGVSKLA
+740 
-747 DGSSQVTGG
+747 
-756 LGTLSAGANQMS
+756 ANQMA
-768 GGITQLADGS
+768 GGVNQLASGS
-778 GQVTTGLGTL
+778 GQVTTGLGAL
-788 NGGLNKMS
+788 S

-892 IVYPLRDTVS
+892 IVYPLRDTVG

-924 QAIVADVI
+924 QAVVADVI

-976 AIITLIMQLT
+976 AIITLIIQLT
-986 TSAGTFPLELIPKF
+986 TSAGTFPLELIPKL

-1015 GLKAVVSSGDFDF
+1015 GLKAVVSSGDFNF
-1028 MWQNIGM
+1028 MWQNIGI

-1050 LTLMHKRQF
+1050 LTWMHKRQF
-1059 KNVAENQSVE
+1059 KNIAENQSVE

>member
-1 MKWNQLLRKEFTEI
+1 MKGNQLLRKEFTEI

-121 TLLKDDPKPLN
+121 TLLKDNPKPLN

-150 TAIEKIKGEV
+150 TAIEKIKTEV
-160 ASTLTKTYAE
+160 SSTLTKTYAE

-217 SGEMKDGVQR
+217 SGEMKDGVQK

-234 LVDGSGKVTNGLN
+234 LQDGSGKVTAGLN
-247 TLNSKT
+247 TLNSKN
-253 GEMQIGIGKLV
+253 GIGKLQ

-270 TDGLHVLNSNAG
+270 TDGLN
-282 IGKLVDGSG
+282 
-291 KVTDGLHVLN
+291 
-301 SNAGIGKLVDG
+301 
-312 SGKVTDGLHALNSN
+312 
-326 AGIGKLVDGS
+326 
-336 GQVTNGLNTLNSKTS
+336 
-351 EMQTG
+351 M
-356 IRKLVD
+356 
-362 GSGKVAAGLNT
+362 
-373 LNSKTGEMQKGIG
+373 LNSKTGEMQKGIS

-391 SEKVTGGLNK
+391 SEKVTNGLSI
-401 LVSKSGE
+401 LVSKTGE
-408 LKTGTTDLS
+408 LQTGTTELS
-417 NGMGKLV
+417 NGMEKLAG
-424 EGQTQLEK
+424 GQSQLEK

-438 KGLQDL
+438 KGLQEL
-444 NNNIQNSAAGL
+444 NNKVQNSVAGL
-455 EEMQSKVPSILN
+455 GEMQSKVPSILN
-467 TVNEKIDGAG
+467 TVTEKIDGAVE
-477 ANVNQLNELT
+477 NVNQLNELT
-487 QSTAGDAKTAAQDV
+487 QSTARDAKTAVQDV

-523 TGAVKSAAT
+523 TNAVKSTAT
-532 VQKKA
+532 VQQKA

-557 IHQTT
+557 ISEKTSGMQS
-562 NGLQNKLPNPAGM
+562 KMPNPEEVGNLTSGI
-575 KALAGGVEKLT
+575 KTLT
-586 NAQNEFVSKFHVFG
+586 NAQNEFVSKFHGLG
-600 EGLDKAKIGADKL
+600 EGLGNAKVGADKL
-613 KDGSVQLID
+613 KNGSGQLID
-622 GVTQLQSGSGQV
+622 GVNQLFDGSGK
-634 TGGLGMLSERANQM
+634 
-648 AGGVN
+648 
-653 QLVDGSSQVTGGLGT
+653 VTGGLGT
-668 LSERANQMAGGINQ
+668 LSVGANQMAGGINQ

-711 TGGLDTLSVGVTKL
+711 T
-725 ADGSNQVTGGLDTLS
+725 
-740 VGVSKLA
+740 
-747 DGSSQVTGG
+747 
-756 LGTLSAGANQMS
+756 
-768 GGITQLADGS
+768 
-778 GQVTTGLGTL
+778 TGLGTL

-808 LADGSGKVTDGLVK
+808 LADGSGQVTDGLVK

-852 MFASPVKVKTEKMA
+852 MFANPVKVKTEKMA

-892 IVYPLRDTVS
+892 IVYPLRDTVG

-908 SWFISKFGVLL
+908 SWFLSKFGVLL

-924 QAIVADVI
+924 QAVVADVI

-948 LFSIVTSLAFIALIQ
+948 LFSIITSLAFIALIQ

>member
-1 MKWNQLLRKEFTEI
+1 MKGNQLLRKEFTEI

-121 TLLKDDPKPLN
+121 TLLKDNPKPLN

-150 TAIEKIKGEV
+150 TAIEKIKTEV
-160 ASTLTKTYAE
+160 SSTLTKTYAE

-217 SGEMKDGVQR
+217 SGEMKDGVQK
-227 LADGSNK
+227 LADGSNKLVDGSGKVTNGLNVLNSKTGEMQVGIGKLVDGSGKVTNGLNTLNSKTGEMQIGIGK

-291 KVTDGLHVLN
+291 KVTDGLHALN

-336 GQVTNGLNTLNSKTS
+336 GKVTDGLNTLNSKT
-351 EMQTG
+351 
-356 IRKLVD
+356 
-362 GSGKVAAGLNT
+362 
-373 LNSKTGEMQKGIG
+373 G

-424 EGQTQLEK
+424 EGQSQLEE
-432 GSQEIQ
+432 GSQAIQ
-438 KGLQDL
+438 KGLQEL
-444 NNNIQNSAAGL
+444 NSNVQKSAAGL

-487 QSTAGDAKTAAQDV
+487 QSTAGDAKNAAQDV

-511 PKEYQEQLQPFI
+511 PKEYQEQLQPFV
-523 TGAVKSAAT
+523 TSAVKSTAT
-532 VQKKA
+532 VQQKA

-562 NGLQNKLPNPAGM
+562 NGLQKNLPNPAGI
-575 KALAGGVEKLT
+575 KTLAGAIEKLT
-586 NAQNEFVSKFHVFG
+586 SAQNEFVSKFHGFG
-600 EGLDKAKIGADKL
+600 EGLDNAKIGADKL

-622 GVTQLQSGSGQV
+622 GVTQLQSGSGKV
-634 TGGLGMLSERANQM
+634 TAGLGQLSA
-648 AGGVN
+648 GVN

-668 LSERANQMAGGINQ
+668 LSVGTSQM
-682 LADGSS
+682 
-688 QVTGGLGTL
+688 T
-697 SVGVTKLADGSNQV
+697 
-711 TGGLDTLSVGVTKL
+711 
-725 ADGSNQVTGGLDTLS
+725 
-740 VGVSKLA
+740 
-747 DGSSQVTGG
+747 
-756 LGTLSAGANQMS
+756 

-778 GQVTTGLGTL
+778 SQVTTGLGTL

-892 IVYPLRDTVS
+892 IVYPLRDTVG

-948 LFSIVTSLAFIALIQ
+948 LFSIITSLAFIALIQ

-1028 MWQNIGM
+1028 MWQNVGV

-1050 LTLMHKRQF
+1050 LTWMHKRQF
-1059 KNVAENQSVE
+1059 RNIAENQSIE

>member
-1 MKWNQLLRKEFTEI
+1 MKGNQLLRKEFTEI

-121 TLLKDDPKPLN
+121 TLLKDNPKPLN

-150 TAIEKIKGEV
+150 TAIEKIKTEV
-160 ASTLTKTYAE
+160 SSTLTKTYAE
-170 KMFDSIQ
+170 KMFDSIK

-189 ANKLHDGSSELH
+189 ASKLHDGSSELH

-217 SGEMKDGVQR
+217 SGEMKDGV
-227 LADGSNK
+227 GK
-234 LVDGSGKVTNGLN
+234 LFDGSGKVTAGLN

-291 KVTDGLHVLN
+291 KVT
-301 SNAGIGKLVDG
+301 
-312 SGKVTDGLHALNSN
+312 
-326 AGIGKLVDGS
+326 
-336 GQVTNGLNTLNSKTS
+336 
-351 EMQTG
+351 
-356 IRKLVD
+356 
-362 GSGKVAAGLNT
+362 AGLNT
-373 LNSKTGEMQKGIG
+373 LNRKTG

-401 LVSKSGE
+401 LVSKSGD

-424 EGQTQLEK
+424 EGRSQLEK

-444 NNNIQNSAAGL
+444 NSNVQKSAAGL

-477 ANVNQLNELT
+477 ANINQLNELT
-487 QSTAGDAKTAAQDV
+487 QSTVGDAKTAAQDV
-501 ANLQKQIESL
+501 ANLRKQIESL

-523 TGAVKSAAT
+523 TSAVKSTAT
-532 VQKKA
+532 VQQKA

-575 KALAGGVEKLT
+575 KALADGVEKLT
-586 NAQNEFVSKFHVFG
+586 NAQNEFVSKFHGFG
-600 EGLDKAKIGADKL
+600 EGLDNAKIGTDKL

-622 GVTQLQSGSGQV
+622 GVTQLQSGSGKV
-634 TGGLGMLSERANQM
+634 TDGLGQLS
-648 AGGVN
+648 AGV
-653 QLVDGSSQVTGGLGT
+653 
-668 LSERANQMAGGINQ
+668 NQ

-697 SVGVTKLADGSNQV
+697 SAGVNQL
-711 TGGLDTLSVGVTKL
+711 T
-725 ADGSNQVTGGLDTLS
+725 
-740 VGVSKLA
+740 

-756 LGTLSAGANQMS
+756 LGTLSVGANQMA
-768 GGITQLADGS
+768 GGVNQLADGS

-788 NGGLNKMS
+788 S

-838 EKTGEVKG
+838 VKTGEVKG

-892 IVYPLRDTVS
+892 IVYPLRDTVG

-963 CLVTAFGDAGRFI
+963 CLVTAFGDTGRFI

>member
-1 MKWNQLLRKEFTEI
+1 MKGKQLLRKEFTEI

-59 LDKGAVFDGKPIEV
+59 LDKGAVFDGKSIEV

-99 GMEGRKYYMLVR
+99 GMEARKYYMLVR

-121 TLLKDDPKPLN
+121 TLLKDNPKPLN

-150 TAIEKIKGEV
+150 TAIEKIKTEV
-160 ASTLTKTYAE
+160 SSTLTKTYAE

-207 TDGLHTLQGK
+207 TDGLHTLQGN
-217 SGEMKDGVQR
+217 SGEMKDGVQK

-247 TLNSKT
+247 VLNSKT
-253 GEMQIGIGKLV
+253 GEMQI
-264 DGSGKV
+264 
-270 TDGLHVLNSNAG
+270 G

-336 GQVTNGLNTLNSKTS
+336 GKVTDGLHALNSNAGIGKLVDGSGKVTDGLNTLNSKT
-351 EMQTG
+351 
-356 IRKLVD
+356 
-362 GSGKVAAGLNT
+362 
-373 LNSKTGEMQKGIG
+373 G

-424 EGQTQLEK
+424 EGQSQLEE
-432 GSQEIQ
+432 GSQAIQ
-438 KGLQDL
+438 KGLQEL
-444 NNNIQNSAAGL
+444 NSNVQKSAAGL

-487 QSTAGDAKTAAQDV
+487 QSTAGDAKNAAQEV

-511 PKEYQEQLQPFI
+511 PKEYQEQLQPFV
-523 TGAVKSAAT
+523 TSAVKSTAT
-532 VQKKA
+532 VQQKA

-562 NGLQNKLPNPAGM
+562 NGLQKNLPNPAGI
-575 KALAGGVEKLT
+575 KTLAGAIEKLT
-586 NAQNEFVSKFHVFG
+586 SAQNEFVSKFHGFG
-600 EGLDKAKIGADKL
+600 EGLDNAKIGADKL

-622 GVTQLQSGSGQV
+622 GVTQLQSGSGKV
-634 TGGLGMLSERANQM
+634 TAGLGQLSA
-648 AGGVN
+648 GVN
-653 QLVDGSSQVTGGLGT
+653 QLADGSGQVTGGLGT
-668 LSERANQMAGGINQ
+668 LSVGVSK
-682 LADGSS
+682 LADGSG

-697 SVGVTKLADGSNQV
+697 SVGVTKLADGSSQV
-711 TGGLDTLSVGVTKL
+711 TGGLGTLSAGVNQL
-725 ADGSNQVTGGLDTLS
+725 ADGSGKVTGGLGALS
-740 VGVSKLA
+740 AGANQMAGGVNQLA

-756 LGTLSAGANQMS
+756 LGQLSAGANQMA
-768 GGITQLADGS
+768 GGVNQLADGSSKVTGGLGTLSVGANQMAGGVNQLADGS

-788 NGGLNKMS
+788 NGGLNQMS
-796 TGSTQLIDGVNK
+796 NGSTQLIDGVNK

-892 IVYPLRDTVS
+892 IVYPLRDTVG

-948 LFSIVTSLAFIALIQ
+948 LFSIITSLAFIALIQ

-1028 MWQNIGM
+1028 MWKNIGI
-1035 LMIFIVVLSLGTIAS
+1035 LMIFIVVLSFGTIVS
-1050 LTLMHKRQF
+1050 LTLMHKRKF
-1059 KNVAENQSVE
+1059 KNVLENQSVE

>member
-1 MKWNQLLRKEFTEI
+1 MKGNQLLRKEFTQI

-73 GKGLVDNLKDNK
+73 GKGLVDNLKDNT

-121 TLLKDDPKPLN
+121 TLLKDEPKPLN

-189 ANKLHDGSSELH
+189 ASKLHDGSSELH

-217 SGEMKDGVQR
+217 SGEMKDGVGK

-234 LVDGSGKVTNGLN
+234 LVDGSGKVTAGLN
-247 TLNSKT
+247 MLNSKS
-253 GEMQIGIGKLV
+253 GIGKLQ

-270 TDGLHVLNSNAG
+270 TD
-282 IGKLVDGSG
+282 
-291 KVTDGLHVLN
+291 
-301 SNAGIGKLVDG
+301 
-312 SGKVTDGLHALNSN
+312 
-326 AGIGKLVDGS
+326 
-336 GQVTNGLNTLNSKTS
+336 
-351 EMQTG
+351 
-356 IRKLVD
+356 
-362 GSGKVAAGLNT
+362 GLNT
-373 LNSKTGEMQKGIG
+373 LNSKTGEMQKGIS
-386 ELRDG
+386 ELHDG
-391 SEKVTGGLNK
+391 SEKVTNGLSI
-401 LVSKSGE
+401 LVSKTGE
-408 LKTGTTDLS
+408 LKTGTTELS
-417 NGMGKLV
+417 NGMEKLV
-424 EGQTQLEK
+424 GGQRQLEE

-438 KGLQDL
+438 KGLQEL
-444 NNNIQNSAAGL
+444 NNKVQSSVAGL
-455 EEMQSKVPSILN
+455 GEMQSKVPSILN

-477 ANVNQLNELT
+477 ANINQLNELT
-487 QSTAGDAKTAAQDV
+487 QSTAGDAKNAAQDV

-523 TGAVKSAAT
+523 TNAVKSTAT
-532 VQKKA
+532 VQQKA

-557 IHQTT
+557 ISEKTSGMQS
-562 NGLQNKLPNPAGM
+562 KMPNPEDVGNLTSGI
-575 KALAGGVEKLT
+575 KKLT
-586 NAQNEFVSKFHVFG
+586 NAQNEFVSKFHGLG
-600 EGLDKAKIGADKL
+600 EGLGNAKVGTDRL
-613 KDGSVQLID
+613 KNGSGQLID
-622 GVTQLQSGSGQV
+622 GVNQLFDGSGKV
-634 TGGLGMLSERANQM
+634 TE
-648 AGGVN
+648 
-653 QLVDGSSQVTGGLGT
+653 GLGT
-668 LSERANQMAGGINQ
+668 LSVGANQMAGGINQ

-697 SVGVTKLADGSNQV
+697 SVGVTKLADGS
-711 TGGLDTLSVGVTKL
+711 D
-725 ADGSNQVTGGLDTLS
+725 
-740 VGVSKLA
+740 
-747 DGSSQVTGG
+747 
-756 LGTLSAGANQMS
+756 
-768 GGITQLADGS
+768 
-778 GQVTTGLGTL
+778 QVTTGIGTL

-892 IVYPLRDTVS
+892 IVYPLRDTVG

-924 QAIVADVI
+924 QAVVADII

-976 AIITLIMQLT
+976 AIITLIIQLT

-1015 GLKAVVSSGDFDF
+1015 GLKAVVSSGDFNF
-1028 MWQNIGM
+1028 MWQNIGI
-1035 LMIFIVVLSLGTIAS
+1035 LMIFIVVLSIGTIAS
-1050 LTLMHKRQF
+1050 LTWMHKRQF
-1059 KNVAENQSVE
+1059 KNIAENQSVE

>member
-73 GKGLVDNLKDNK
+73 GKGLVDNLKDNT

-111 IPDDF
+111 IPDNF

-201 DGSSKV
+201 DGSNKV

-217 SGEMKDGVQR
+217 SGEMKDGVGK
-227 LADGSNK
+227 LADGSGKVTNGLNTLNSKTGDMQIGIGK

-253 GEMQIGIGKLV
+253 
-264 DGSGKV
+264 
-270 TDGLHVLNSNAG
+270 N
-282 IGKLVDGSG
+282 
-291 KVTDGLHVLN
+291 
-301 SNAGIGKLVDG
+301 
-312 SGKVTDGLHALNSN
+312 
-326 AGIGKLVDGS
+326 
-336 GQVTNGLNTLNSKTS
+336 

-356 IRKLVD
+356 IGKLQE
-362 GSGKVAAGLNT
+362 GSQKVTAGLNT
-373 LNSKTGEMQKGIG
+373 LNGKTGEMQAGIG
-386 ELRDG
+386 KLQDG
-391 SEKVTGGLNK
+391 SEKVTAGLNT

-417 NGMGKLV
+417 NGMEQLVGGQSKL
-424 EGQTQLEK
+424 EGASQKVEK
-432 GSQEIQ
+432 GLE
-438 KGLQDL
+438 DL
-444 NNNIQNSAAGL
+444 NRTVKNSAADL
-455 EEMQSKVPSILN
+455 KEMQSKGPSILN

-477 ANVNQLNELT
+477 GNVKQLNELT
-487 QSTAGDAKTAAQDV
+487 QSTAEDAKNAAQDV
-501 ANLQKQIESL
+501 VNLQKQIESL

-523 TGAVKSAAT
+523 TSAVKSTAT
-532 VQKKA
+532 VQQKA

-557 IHQTT
+557 IDQKTSDS
-562 NGLQNKLPNPAGM
+562 QNKLPSTEKMAS
-575 KALAGGVEKLT
+575 LTDSIEQLVGVQKGFVESSQEFGKKL
-586 NAQNEFVSKFHVFG
+586 NAAKEGANKFKNES
-600 EGLDKAKIGADKL
+600 
-613 KDGSVQLID
+613 SQLID
-622 GVTQLQSGSGQV
+622 AINQLADGSGKV
-634 TGGLGMLSERANQM
+634 TGGLGTLSAGANQM

-653 QLVDGSSQVTGGLGT
+653 QLADGSSQVTGGLGA
-668 LSERANQMAGGINQ
+668 LSAGANQMAGGINQ

-697 SVGVTKLADGSNQV
+697 SVG
-711 TGGLDTLSVGVTKL
+711 
-725 ADGSNQVTGGLDTLS
+725 
-740 VGVSKLA
+740 
-747 DGSSQVTGG
+747 
-756 LGTLSAGANQMS
+756 ANQMA
-768 GGITQLADGS
+768 GGVNQLASGS
-778 GQVTTGLGTL
+778 GQVTTGLSTL
-788 NGGLNKMS
+788 S
-796 TGSTQLIDGVNK
+796 IGSTQLIDGVNK

-822 VNDGSGE
+822 VNEGSGE

-892 IVYPLRDTVS
+892 IVYPLRDTVG

-924 QAIVADVI
+924 QPIVADII

-976 AIITLIMQLT
+976 AIITLIIQLT

-1015 GLKAVVSSGDFDF
+1015 GLKAVVSSGDFNF
-1028 MWQNIGM
+1028 MWQNIGI

-1050 LTLMHKRQF
+1050 LTWMHKRQF
-1059 KNVAENQSVE
+1059 RNIAENQSVE

>member
-1 MKWNQLLRKEFTEI
+1 MKGNQLLRKEFTEI

-99 GMEGRKYYMLVR
+99 GMEGREYYMLVR

-150 TAIEKIKGEV
+150 TAIEKIKSEV
-160 ASTLTKTYAE
+160 SSTLTKTYAE
-170 KMFDSIQ
+170 KMFDSIK

-189 ANKLHDGSSELH
+189 ASKLHDGSSELH

-217 SGEMKDGVQR
+217 SGEMKDGVQK

-234 LVDGSGKVTNGLN
+234 LIDGSGKVT
-247 TLNSKT
+247 
-253 GEMQIGIGKLV
+253 
-264 DGSGKV
+264 
-270 TDGLHVLNSNAG
+270 
-282 IGKLVDGSG
+282 
-291 KVTDGLHVLN
+291 
-301 SNAGIGKLVDG
+301 
-312 SGKVTDGLHALNSN
+312 
-326 AGIGKLVDGS
+326 
-336 GQVTNGLNTLNSKTS
+336 
-351 EMQTG
+351 
-356 IRKLVD
+356 
-362 GSGKVAAGLNT
+362 AGLNT
-373 LNSKTGEMQKGIG
+373 LNSKTGEMQTGIGKLQDGSGKVTGGLNTLNSKTG

-408 LKTGTTDLS
+408 LQTGTTNLS

-424 EGQTQLEK
+424 EGQSQLEK
-432 GSQEIQ
+432 GSQAIQ

-444 NNNIQNSAAGL
+444 NSNVQKSAAGL
-455 EEMQSKVPSILN
+455 EEMQAKVPSILN

-477 ANVNQLNELT
+477 ANVNRLNELT
-487 QSTAGDAKTAAQDV
+487 QSTAGDAKNAAQEV

-523 TGAVKSAAT
+523 TSAVKSTET
-532 VQKKA
+532 VQQKA
-537 AGVAGGTNKLNEE
+537 AGVAGGTNKLNEQ

-557 IHQTT
+557 IDQKTS
-562 NGLQNKLPNPAGM
+562 GLQNKLPNSEGV
-575 KALAGGVEKLT
+575 KTLADGIEKLT
-586 NAQNEFVSKFHVFG
+586 NAQNEFVSKFYGFG
-600 EGLDKAKIGADKL
+600 EGLDNAKIGADKL

-622 GVTQLQSGSGQV
+622 GVTQLQSGSGKV
-634 TGGLGMLSERANQM
+634 TAGLGQLSA
-648 AGGVN
+648 GVN

-668 LSERANQMAGGINQ
+668 LSVGTSQM
-682 LADGSS
+682 
-688 QVTGGLGTL
+688 T
-697 SVGVTKLADGSNQV
+697 
-711 TGGLDTLSVGVTKL
+711 
-725 ADGSNQVTGGLDTLS
+725 
-740 VGVSKLA
+740 
-747 DGSSQVTGG
+747 
-756 LGTLSAGANQMS
+756 

-778 GQVTTGLGTL
+778 SQVTTGLGTL

-892 IVYPLRDTVS
+892 IVYPLRDTVG

-948 LFSIVTSLAFIALIQ
+948 LFSIITSLAFIALIQ

-976 AIITLIMQLT
+976 AIITLIIQLT

-1000 LQPFNAWLPMTYSVS
+1000 LQPFHAWLPMTYSVS
-1015 GLKAVVSSGDFDF
+1015 GFKAVVSSGDFNF
-1028 MWQNIGM
+1028 MWQNIGI
-1035 LMIFIVVLSLGTIAS
+1035 LMIFIVVLSLGTIVS
-1050 LTLMHKRQF
+1050 LTLMHKRKF
-1059 KNVAENQSVE
+1059 KNVVENQSVE